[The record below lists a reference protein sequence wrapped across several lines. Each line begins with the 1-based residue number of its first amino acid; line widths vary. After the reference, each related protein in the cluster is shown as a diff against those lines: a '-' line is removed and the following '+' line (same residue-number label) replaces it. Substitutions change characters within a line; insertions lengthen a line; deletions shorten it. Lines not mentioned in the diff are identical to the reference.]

1 MLLAVHDSQM
11 RKVAFLDNAK
21 QDTLS
26 YSDDKWHRVLDT
38 ASSTFEFTV
47 PKKNLEADTVF
58 GKVYSHLNE
67 KAYVSFKYRG
77 RNFVFVVAKVEET
90 YQSIRCTCLNL
101 NLDMINS
108 EVGPYK
114 ASKAMSFVEYCNA
127 LGLTTYKGFSIGI
140 NEISDKRLTLEWEGT
155 DTKVKRLLSLA
166 NKFQAE
172 IEFDV
177 QFHDDSSI
185 KAFVINVFKEGDGE
199 TNHGVGRIRKDKIL
213 RRGKDIKIIE
223 RTIDKTGIYN
233 ALTLKGKEG
242 VRINDN
248 SWKVLN
254 DKGEVEFYQKGDT
267 LYAPLSLQM
276 YPSAFEDKETG
287 EQWSKKTLEVDSN
300 DPKKIRETGY
310 RELKKLAYPA
320 VTYAVK
326 GGTDLDLGD
335 TVRLQDNGFI
345 PALTLEARVI
355 EQIIS
360 FTKPS
365 QNESVFGNFKALES
379 RVSKDL
385 MARLEEMVEAAR
397 PYTIKLEI
405 DGGVIFKNHI
415 GQTRVEATLYKG
427 GKVVHDVNWSWSFGD
442 VTSNSQDFL
451 VEGSMVTDTKNLI
464 VTALSQGREVAK
476 EQLTFSNV
484 FDGAIGKPGLAGA
497 DGRTP
502 FIHTAWADSADGSQ
516 GFSTT
521 VSTGKAY
528 FGTCTTYSDTNPTGA
543 DPTDYRRYNWS
554 KTKGDAGRGIVR
566 TTHYFLAT
574 AQGSGVTASTS
585 GWTTTAQYT
594 SESKKYLW
602 NYTVTEYSDNT
613 SQTGVPIIIGTHGA
627 KGDKGDRGN
636 DGIAGR
642 DGVGIRSTV
651 VTYGISSSDTVQPS
665 SWSSN
670 VPTLVKGQYLWT
682 KTVWTYT
689 DNRTETGYQK
699 TYISRDGN
707 NGRDGIP
714 GKDGVG
720 IRSTVISYAVSTSG
734 TSAPTVGWGEQVPNV
749 PNGQYLWTRTIY
761 TYTDND
767 TETAYSVSRM
777 GNDGTGLL
785 ATWTFYKL
793 SNSTTAPQVVP
804 IGTST
809 NLSHLGPNNTWNSFT
824 ELSGRDTGWNV
835 IDFDKIAK
843 SDIIPD
849 KPFTWYLEASFDG
862 VSNFNGSTSFNIK
875 FENYYFNS
883 AGSRVYNPLGTR
895 DHTASNFSATNST
908 SVNNYFSQSITWTVP
923 RAVYDAIPE
932 GGFLNLR
939 IRIDRFTKLYY
950 HTKNSYVTYGTIPS
964 NAAQRGLG
972 NYSTYGWKPVPQT
985 VTPTLPYLWMYQIQF
1000 FDNGTEKAMTPV
1012 IIGSHG
1018 LQGLQGPK
1026 GDQGIPGAK
1035 GADGRTQYTH
1045 IAYADN
1051 DKGAGF
1057 SQTDQTKAYIG
1068 MYQDFTATDS
1078 TNPASYRWTK
1088 WKGDKGDT
1096 GAQGVPGPKGA
1107 DGRTVYI
1114 HFAYSDNADGTGLTT
1129 SDNGQRY
1136 IGHYSD
1142 YTQADSTDKTK
1153 YRWADRWA
1161 KIEVGG
1167 RNYAEDY
1174 DFNRGMWEY
1183 SQGDA
1188 SVKSIDFTNGIYTV
1202 TTSTN
1207 TWHQLQIHSES
1218 GGRLGGKLDSNAL
1231 LDLEVGETY
1240 TLSVEVK
1247 VNSGSPKFWL
1257 ELRDNGIANYN
1268 AVVTH
1273 LGGSSTAITATSEW
1287 VRYSVTGTI
1296 KPNSDFGNRR
1306 IILGYNEIGSI
1317 SFRKVEL
1324 TRGIAFT
1331 DSGRAPEDTD
1341 AQFEAVNQRMRE
1353 EAEQQAYELTKLQ
1366 EQAQSIRV
1374 ELEAKALAS
1383 EIKQWLAEYKEFAQ
1397 STDKTIEDFT
1407 RSFFKSQERIVEM
1420 EKTLGENSLML
1431 NFVNNYLRASE
1442 DGVTLGNKDNTEY
1455 IQITPQGIQLMSAG
1469 VAVATIANGLMKT
1482 AHGVLT
1488 DSLQVGK
1495 FRFEQS
1501 KRNPDVNVWRYV
1513 E

>member
-1 MLLAVHDSQM
+1 MLLTVHDSQM
-11 RKVAFLDNAK
+11 RKVAFLDNTK
-21 QDTLS
+21 QETLS

-58 GKVYSHLNE
+58 SKVYSHLNE
-67 KAYVSFKYRG
+67 KAYVSFKYCG

-114 ASKAMSFVEYCNA
+114 ASQAMSFVEYCNA

-140 NEISDKRLTLEWEGT
+140 NEVSDKRLTLDWEGT

-177 QFHDDSSI
+177 QFYDDSSI
-185 KAFVINVFKEGDGE
+185 KAFIINVFKEGDGE
-199 TNHGVGRIRKDKIL
+199 INHGVGRIRKDKIL
-213 RRGKDIKIIE
+213 RRGKDIAVIQ

-233 ALTLKGKEG
+233 ALVLKGKDG
-242 VRINDN
+242 LVINDN

-276 YPSAFEDKETG
+276 YPSAFSDKATG

-300 DPKKIRETGY
+300 DPKKIREIGY

-355 EQIIS
+355 EQTIS

-427 GKVVHDVNWSWSFGD
+427 GKVIHDVNWSWSFSD
-442 VTSNSQDFL
+442 TTSNSQDFL
-451 VEGSMVTDTKNLI
+451 VEGSMVTDTENLV
-464 VTALSQGREVAK
+464 VTALSQGREVAR

-484 FDGAIGKPGLAGA
+484 FDGAVGRPGQAGA

-502 FIHTAWADSADGSQ
+502 FIHTAWADSADGSR
-516 GFSTT
+516 GFNTT
-521 VSTGKAY
+521 VSSGKAY

-543 DPTDYRRYNWS
+543 DPTDYRLYKWS
-554 KTKGDAGRGIVR
+554 KTKGDDGRGIV
-566 TTHYFLAT
+566 TVTHYFLAT
-574 AQGSGVTASTS
+574 AQGSGVQVSTS

-594 SESKKYLW
+594 TAVNKYLW
-602 NYTVTEYSDNT
+602 NYTVTQYTDGT
-613 SQTGVPIIIGTHGA
+613 SQTSVAIIVGVHGE
-627 KGDKGDRGN
+627 KGDKGN
-636 DGIAGR
+636 DGNPGR

-651 VTYGISSSDTVQPS
+651 VTYGISSSDSVQPS
-665 SWSSN
+665 TWSSN

-689 DNRTETGYQK
+689 DNHTETGYQK

-707 NGRDGIP
+707 NGRDGVP

-720 IRSTVISYAVSTSG
+720 IRSTTISYGKSTSG
-734 TSAPTVGWGEQVPNV
+734 TIQPTSWTSQVPSV
-749 PNGQYLWTRTIY
+749 PNGQFLWTKTVWA
-761 TYTDND
+761 YTDN
-767 TETAYSVSRM
+767 TSETGYSVAKM
-777 GNDGTGLL
+777 GEIGPTGAKGDRG
-785 ATWTFYKL
+785 ATG
-793 SNSTTAPQVVP
+793 PQ
-804 IGTST
+804 G
-809 NLSHLGPNNTWNSFT
+809 LQGP
-824 ELSGRDTGWNV
+824 
-835 IDFDKIAK
+835 
-843 SDIIPD
+843 
-849 KPFTWYLEASFDG
+849 
-862 VSNFNGSTSFNIK
+862 
-875 FENYYFNS
+875 
-883 AGSRVYNPLGTR
+883 AGPQG
-895 DHTASNFSATNST
+895 
-908 SVNNYFSQSITWTVP
+908 P
-923 RAVYDAIPE
+923 RGI
-932 GGFLNLR
+932 
-939 IRIDRFTKLYY
+939 
-950 HTKNSYVTYGTIPS
+950 
-964 NAAQRGLG
+964 
-972 NYSTYGWKPVPQT
+972 
-985 VTPTLPYLWMYQIQF
+985 
-1000 FDNGTEKAMTPV
+1000 
-1012 IIGSHG
+1012 
-1018 LQGLQGPK
+1018 QGLQGPK
-1026 GDQGIPGAK
+1026 GDQGIAGPK

-1051 DKGAGF
+1051 ATGGGF
-1057 SQTDQTKAYIG
+1057 SQIDQTKAYIG
-1068 MYQDFTATDS
+1068 MYQDFNVTDS
-1078 TNPASYRWTK
+1078 TNPISYRWTK

-1096 GAQGVPGPKGA
+1096 GAQGIPGPKGA
-1107 DGRTVYI
+1107 DGRTPYI
-1114 HFAYSDNADGTGLTT
+1114 HWAYSDSADGTGLTT

-1167 RNYAEDY
+1167 RNYVLDSDILGLTSAMKEFRFSFESDL
-1174 DFNRGMWEY
+1174 NTLNTLRGK
-1183 SQGDA
+1183 
-1188 SVKSIDFTNGIYTV
+1188 SVIVSVYIDVNNFTSGRIGFEPAVIFRDGTRSYANLWYTKPNTV
-1202 TTSTN
+1202 FRGRIWTVWKIPDKEIVHIQQRGFYNQTSGG
-1207 TWHQLQIHSES
+1207 SAS
-1218 GGRLGGKLDSNAL
+1218 GGRPKL
-1231 LDLEVGETY
+1231 EFGT
-1240 TLSVEVK
+1240 
-1247 VNSGSPKFWL
+1247 SP
-1257 ELRDNGIANYN
+1257 
-1268 AVVTH
+1268 
-1273 LGGSSTAITATSEW
+1273 
-1287 VRYSVTGTI
+1287 
-1296 KPNSDFGNRR
+1296 
-1306 IILGYNEIGSI
+1306 
-1317 SFRKVEL
+1317 
-1324 TRGIAFT
+1324 T
-1331 DSGRAPEDTD
+1331 DWTPAPEDTD

-1353 EAEQQAYELTKLQ
+1353 EAERQAYELTKLQ
-1366 EQAQSIRV
+1366 EQAQSMRV

-1397 STDKTIEDFT
+1397 STDKTIDNFS
-1407 RSFFKSQERIVEM
+1407 RSFFQSQERIAEM
-1420 EKTLGENSLML
+1420 EKALGENALML

-1488 DSLQVGK
+1488 DSLQVG
-1495 FRFEQS
+1495 FYRFEQS
-1501 KRNPDVNVWRYV
+1501 KRNPAVNVWRYV

>member
-1 MLLAVHDSQM
+1 MLLTIHDSQM
-11 RKVAFLDNAK
+11 RKVAFLDNTK
-21 QDTLS
+21 QGTLN
-26 YSDDKWHRVLDT
+26 YTNDKWHRVLET

-47 PKKNLEADTVF
+47 PKKGLEADSAF
-58 GKVYSHLNE
+58 NKVYSHLNE

-77 RNFVFVVAKVEET
+77 RNFVFVVAKVEES
-90 YQSIRCTCLNL
+90 YLAIKCTCLNL

-114 ASKAMSFVEYCNA
+114 AKSAMSFPQYCKA
-127 LGLTTYKGFSIGI
+127 LGLTTYKGFGIGI
-140 NEISDKRLTLEWEGT
+140 NEISNKRLTLEWEGT

-199 TNHGVGRIRKDKIL
+199 NNHGVGRIRKDKIL
-213 RRGKDIKIIE
+213 RRGKDIQIIE

-233 ALTLKGKEG
+233 ALILKGKEG

-276 YPSAFEDKETG
+276 YPSAFEDENTG
-287 EQWSKKTLEVDSN
+287 EQWSKKIFEVDS
-300 DPKKIRETGY
+300 DDLKKIRETGY

-320 VTYAVK
+320 VTYTAK

-335 TVRLQDNGFI
+335 TIRLQDSGFI

-355 EQIIS
+355 EQTIS

-365 QNESVFGNFKALES
+365 QNESIYGNFKALEN

-442 VTSNSQDFL
+442 ATSNSQDFL

-516 GFSTT
+516 GFSIT

-543 DPTDYRRYNWS
+543 DPTDYRLYNWS
-554 KTKGDAGRGIVR
+554 KTKGDAGRGIVN

-574 AQGSGVTASTS
+574 AQGGGVTASTS

-613 SQTGVPIIIGTHGA
+613 SQTSIPIIIGVHGA
-627 KGDKGDRGN
+627 KGDKGN
-636 DGIAGR
+636 DGIPGR
-642 DGVGIRSTV
+642 DGVGIRLTT
-651 VTYGISSSDTVQPS
+651 VTYGISSSDTVQPT
-665 SWSSN
+665 SWSNN

-689 DNRTETGYQK
+689 DNHTETGYQK

-720 IRSTVISYAVSTSG
+720 IRSTTITYGKSTSG
-734 TSAPTVGWGEQVPNV
+734 TIQPTSWTSQVPSV
-749 PNGQYLWTRTIY
+749 PNGQFLWTKTVWA
-761 TYTDND
+761 YTDN
-767 TETAYSVSRM
+767 TSETGYSVAKM
-777 GNDGTGLL
+777 GETGPKGEQGIQGLSYHLFTTNYQYNQTSISQYSTPGYTGTWVVNEDTGLV
-785 ATWTFYKL
+785 K
-793 SNSTTAPQVVP
+793 
-804 IGTST
+804 IG
-809 NLSHLGPNNTWNSFT
+809 
-824 ELSGRDTGWNV
+824 DT
-835 IDFDKIAK
+835 
-843 SDIIPD
+843 
-849 KPFTWYLEASFDG
+849 
-862 VSNFNGSTSFNIK
+862 VSM
-875 FENYYFNS
+875 
-883 AGSRVYNPLGTR
+883 
-895 DHTASNFSATNST
+895 
-908 SVNNYFSQSITWTVP
+908 SV
-923 RAVYDAIPE
+923 
-932 GGFLNLR
+932 
-939 IRIDRFTKLYY
+939 Y
-950 HTKNSYVTYGTIPS
+950 HTKKL
-964 NAAQRGLG
+964 GLV
-972 NYSTYGWKPVPQT
+972 YILAT
-985 VTPTLPYLWMYQIQF
+985 V
-1000 FDNGTEKAMTPV
+1000 KAIASDRSLTTV
-1012 IIGSHG
+1012 SKG
-1018 LQGLQGPK
+1018 LIDK
-1026 GDQGIPGAK
+1026 GEQGIPGEK

-1051 DKGAGF
+1051 ATGGGF

-1068 MYQDFTATDS
+1068 MYQDFNATDS
-1078 TNPASYRWTK
+1078 TNPSSYRWSP
-1088 WKGDKGDT
+1088 WKGKDGKD
-1096 GAQGVPGPKGA
+1096 GVPGPKGA
-1107 DGRTVYI
+1107 DGRTPYI
-1114 HFAYSDNADGTGLTT
+1114 HWAYSDNSDGTGLTT

-1153 YRWADRWA
+1153 YSWADRWA

-1167 RNYAEDY
+1167 INLLTGTDEESVYISKDPAAMEFLRTPY
-1174 DFNRGMWEY
+1174 DLAKVFDKHGL
-1183 SQGDA
+1183 
-1188 SVKSIDFTNGIYTV
+1188 V
-1202 TTSTN
+1202 
-1207 TWHQLQIHSES
+1207 
-1218 GGRLGGKLDSNAL
+1218 
-1231 LDLEVGETY
+1231 TY
-1240 TLSVEVK
+1240 TLSFDLKADKDGAVHVYMQ
-1247 VNSGSPKFWL
+1247 NGSGSRYGGLHADIGVTTEWKRYHVTFTPTEGNMELSESFLAFYGVYGTGVVPHARKFKLEKGTVPTDWSLAIEDWQL
-1257 ELRDNGIANYN
+1257 ELNSKANQEEVN
-1268 AVVTH
+1268 A
-1273 LGGSSTAITATSEW
+1273 L
-1287 VRYSVTGTI
+1287 
-1296 KPNSDFGNRR
+1296 
-1306 IILGYNEIGSI
+1306 NE
-1317 SFRKVEL
+1317 
-1324 TRGIAFT
+1324 
-1331 DSGRAPEDTD
+1331 
-1341 AQFEAVNQRMRE
+1341 RMRE

-1374 ELEAKALAS
+1374 ELESKALAS
-1383 EIKQWLAEYKEFAQ
+1383 EIKQWLVEYKEFAQ

-1407 RSFFKSQERIVEM
+1407 RNFFKSQERIVEM
-1420 EKTLGENSLML
+1420 EKALGENALML

-1442 DGVTLGNKDNTEY
+1442 DGVILGNKDNTEY

-1469 VAVATIANGLMKT
+1469 VVVATIANGLMKT

-1488 DSLQVGK
+1488 DSLQVG
-1495 FRFEQS
+1495 FYRFEQS
-1501 KRNPDVNVWRYV
+1501 KRNPAVNVWRYV

>member
-1 MLLAVHDSQM
+1 MLLTVHDSQM
-11 RKVAFLDNAK
+11 RKVAFLDNTK
-21 QDTLS
+21 HETLS

-38 ASSTFEFTV
+38 ASSTFEFNV

-140 NEISDKRLTLEWEGT
+140 NEVSDKRLTLDWEGT

-177 QFHDDSSI
+177 QFYDDSSI
-185 KAFVINVFKEGDGE
+185 KAFIINVFKEGDGE
-199 TNHGVGRIRKDKIL
+199 TTHGVGRIRKDKIL
-213 RRGKDIKIIE
+213 RRGKDIAVIQ

-233 ALTLKGKEG
+233 ALVLKGKDG
-242 VRINDN
+242 VVINDN

-276 YPSAFEDKETG
+276 YPSAFSDKATG

-355 EQIIS
+355 EQTIS

-427 GKVVHDVNWSWSFGD
+427 GKVIHDVNWSWSLGN
-442 VTSNSQDFL
+442 VKTNSQDFL
-451 VEGSMVTDTKNLI
+451 VEGSMVTDTENLV
-464 VTALSQGREVAK
+464 VTALSQGREVAR

-484 FDGAIGKPGLAGA
+484 FDGAVGRPGQAGA

-502 FIHTAWADSADGSQ
+502 FIHTAWADSADGSR
-516 GFSTT
+516 GFNTT
-521 VSTGKAY
+521 VSSGKAY

-543 DPTDYRRYNWS
+543 DPTDYRLYKWS
-554 KTKGDAGRGIVR
+554 KTKGDDGRGIV
-566 TTHYFLAT
+566 TVTHYFLAT
-574 AQGSGVTASTS
+574 AQGSGVQVSTS

-602 NYTVTEYSDNT
+602 NYTVTQYSDNT
-613 SQTGVPIIIGTHGA
+613 SQTSVPIIIGTHGA
-627 KGDKGDRGN
+627 KGDKGN

-651 VTYGISSSDTVQPS
+651 VTYGLSSSDTVQPS
-665 SWSSN
+665 TWSSN

-707 NGRDGIP
+707 NGRDGVP

-749 PNGQYLWTRTIY
+749 PNGQYLWTRTVY

-767 TETAYSVSRM
+767 TETAYSVAKM
-777 GNDGTGLL
+777 GT
-785 ATWTFYKL
+785 
-793 SNSTTAPQVVP
+793 
-804 IGTST
+804 
-809 NLSHLGPNNTWNSFT
+809 
-824 ELSGRDTGWNV
+824 
-835 IDFDKIAK
+835 
-843 SDIIPD
+843 
-849 KPFTWYLEASFDG
+849 
-862 VSNFNGSTSFNIK
+862 
-875 FENYYFNS
+875 
-883 AGSRVYNPLGTR
+883 
-895 DHTASNFSATNST
+895 
-908 SVNNYFSQSITWTVP
+908 
-923 RAVYDAIPE
+923 
-932 GGFLNLR
+932 
-939 IRIDRFTKLYY
+939 
-950 HTKNSYVTYGTIPS
+950 
-964 NAAQRGLG
+964 
-972 NYSTYGWKPVPQT
+972 
-985 VTPTLPYLWMYQIQF
+985 
-1000 FDNGTEKAMTPV
+1000 
-1012 IIGSHG
+1012 
-1018 LQGLQGPK
+1018 
-1026 GDQGIPGAK
+1026 
-1035 GADGRTQYTH
+1035 DGRTTYPH
-1045 IAYADN
+1045 YA
-1051 DKGAGF
+1051 F
-1057 SQTDQTKAYIG
+1057 
-1068 MYQDFTATDS
+1068 
-1078 TNPASYRWTK
+1078 
-1088 WKGDKGDT
+1088 
-1096 GAQGVPGPKGA
+1096 
-1107 DGRTVYI
+1107 
-1114 HFAYSDNADGTGLTT
+1114 SDNADGTGLVFTDT
-1129 SDNGQRY
+1129 GQRY
-1136 IGHYSD
+1136 QGYYSD

-1161 KIEVGG
+1161 KIELGG
-1167 RNYAEDY
+1167 RNYILKSDVYATTGSKYFDVSQEFLDY
-1174 DFNRGMWEY
+1174 AYSGRYVTISLDIKGENLVPDSRGLSRIGCELRLNLSDGKVLY
-1183 SQGDA
+1183 LQCQKIVSGTQPRERISVTKQIPQGV
-1188 SVKSIDFTNGIYTV
+1188 SV
-1202 TTSTN
+1202 
-1207 TWHQLQIHSES
+1207 
-1218 GGRLGGKLDSNAL
+1218 
-1231 LDLEVGETY
+1231 VG
-1240 TLSVEVK
+1240 LNK
-1247 VNSGSPKFWL
+1247 VNMYIQVGGTALAGRPKF
-1257 ELRDNGIANYN
+1257 EL
-1268 AVVTH
+1268 
-1273 LGGSSTAITATSEW
+1273 SSS
-1287 VRYSVTGTI
+1287 
-1296 KPNSDFGNRR
+1296 PSDW
-1306 IILGYNEIGSI
+1306 SP
-1317 SFRKVEL
+1317 
-1324 TRGIAFT
+1324 
-1331 DSGRAPEDTD
+1331 APEDIN
-1341 AQFEAVNQRMRE
+1341 AQFESVDSRITE
-1353 EAEQQAYELTKLQ
+1353 EAQRQVYELTKLQ
-1366 EQAQSIRV
+1366 EQAQSMRV

-1383 EIKQWLAEYKEFAQ
+1383 EIKQWLAEYREFAQ
-1397 STDKTIEDFT
+1397 STDKTIDNFT
-1407 RSFFKSQERIVEM
+1407 RNFFQSQERIVEM
-1420 EKTLGENSLML
+1420 EKVLGENALML
-1431 NFVNNYLRASE
+1431 NFVNNYLRASD

-1488 DSLQVGK
+1488 DSLQVG
-1495 FRFEQS
+1495 FYRFEQS
-1501 KRNPDVNVWRYV
+1501 ERNPAVNVWRYV

>member
-1 MLLAVHDSQM
+1 MLLTIHDSQM
-11 RKVAFLDNAK
+11 RKVAFLDNTK
-21 QDTLS
+21 QGTLN
-26 YSDDKWHRVLDT
+26 YTNDKWYRVLET

-47 PKKNLEADTVF
+47 PKKDLEADSAF
-58 GKVYSHLNE
+58 NKVYSHLNE

-77 RNFVFVVAKVEET
+77 RNFVFVVAKVEES
-90 YQSIRCTCLNL
+90 YLAIKCTCLNL

-140 NEISDKRLTLEWEGT
+140 NEVSDKRLTLDWEGT

-213 RRGKDIKIIE
+213 RRGKDIQIIE

-233 ALTLKGKEG
+233 ALILKGKEG

-276 YPSAFEDKETG
+276 YPSAFEDENTG
-287 EQWSKKTLEVDSN
+287 EQWSKKTFEVDS
-300 DPKKIRETGY
+300 DDLKKIRETGY

-320 VTYAVK
+320 VTYTAK

-335 TVRLQDNGFI
+335 TIRLQDSGFI

-355 EQIIS
+355 EQTIS

-365 QNESVFGNFKALES
+365 QNESIYGNFKALEN

-427 GKVVHDVNWSWSFGD
+427 GKVIHDVNWSWSFGD
-442 VTSNSQDFL
+442 VTSNSQDFS

-502 FIHTAWADSADGSQ
+502 FVHTAWADSADGSQ

-528 FGTCTTYSDTNPTGA
+528 LGTCTTYSDTNPTGA

-613 SQTGVPIIIGTHGA
+613 SQTSIPIIIGVHGA
-627 KGDKGDRGN
+627 KGEKGN

-642 DGVGIRSTV
+642 DGVGIRLTT
-651 VTYGISSSDTVQPS
+651 VTYGISSSDTVQPT
-665 SWSSN
+665 SWSNN

-689 DNRTETGYQK
+689 DNHTETGYQK

-720 IRSTVISYAVSTSG
+720 IRSTAISYAVSTSG

-767 TETAYSVSRM
+767 TETAYSVSKM
-777 GNDGTGLL
+777 GETGAKGDKGDTGPRGPQGERGIAGATGATGSPGPKGADGRSSYIHIKYAPVINPTDSQITDTPNAYIGVYTDYNQADSTRASAYTWSKWQGKDGANGVAGAKGADGRTTYVHFAYANMTQVATENRSFTLSARSTVRFGKDDNWLYKTFDAGTYTANL
-785 ATWTFYKL
+785 ATFGSDPYPGITK
-793 SNSTTAPQVVP
+793 VVEV
-804 IGTST
+804 ISDFSVEQSANKTYVGVYTDYNESDST
-809 NLSHLGPNNTWNSFT
+809 NPASYRWTLIKG
-824 ELSGRDTGWNV
+824 EKG
-835 IDFDKIAK
+835 DK
-843 SDIIPD
+843 
-849 KPFTWYLEASFDG
+849 G
-862 VSNFNGSTSFNIK
+862 
-875 FENYYFNS
+875 
-883 AGSRVYNPLGTR
+883 
-895 DHTASNFSATNST
+895 
-908 SVNNYFSQSITWTVP
+908 
-923 RAVYDAIPE
+923 
-932 GGFLNLR
+932 
-939 IRIDRFTKLYY
+939 DR
-950 HTKNSYVTYGTIPS
+950 GE
-964 NAAQRGLG
+964 R
-972 NYSTYGWKPVPQT
+972 
-985 VTPTLPYLWMYQIQF
+985 
-1000 FDNGTEKAMTPV
+1000 
-1012 IIGSHG
+1012 G

-1026 GDQGIPGAK
+1026 GDQGVPGIK

-1045 IAYADN
+1045 IAYADTVS
-1051 DKGAGF
+1051 GSGF
-1057 SQTDQTKAYIG
+1057 SQTDQSKAYIG

-1078 TNPASYRWTK
+1078 TNPAAYKWSK

-1096 GAQGVPGPKGA
+1096 GAQGVPGPKGS
-1107 DGRTVYI
+1107 DGRTPYV

-1161 KIEVGG
+1161 KITE
-1167 RNYAEDY
+1167 
-1174 DFNRGMWEY
+1174 
-1183 SQGDA
+1183 
-1188 SVKSIDFTNGIYTV
+1188 
-1202 TTSTN
+1202 TTGN
-1207 TWHQLQIHSES
+1207 LLL
-1218 GGRLGGKLDSNAL
+1218 RSN
-1231 LDLEVGETY
+1231 E
-1240 TLSVEVK
+1240 
-1247 VNSGSPKFWL
+1247 PW
-1257 ELRDNGIANYN
+1257 
-1268 AVVTH
+1268 
-1273 LGGSSTAITATSEW
+1273 SSTAYLAKEYEIAEPLEEGKTYTFVIHWWRGSGVSSNYVPMIYYNGGSLMLAAPIGTTFWQNVPTQIKYDSEIDSWVATFTVKKRSQMGEVQLQNFDTRPPKLRVYRFGSE
-1287 VRYSVTGTI
+1287 T
-1296 KPNSDFGNRR
+1296 PNQNASANSSAQSNASFATLVKGN
-1306 IILGYNEIGSI
+1306 IPMSKWQPHWSETKKQIDDKANQDEVDALNE
-1317 SFRKVEL
+1317 
-1324 TRGIAFT
+1324 
-1331 DSGRAPEDTD
+1331 
-1341 AQFEAVNQRMRE
+1341 RMRE
-1353 EAEQQAYELTKLQ
+1353 EAERQAYELTKLQ

-1420 EKTLGENSLML
+1420 EKALGENALML

-1469 VAVATIANGLMKT
+1469 VAVATVANGLMKT

-1501 KRNPDVNVWRYV
+1501 KRNPDINVWRYV

>member
-1 MLLAVHDSQM
+1 MLLTVHDSQM
-11 RKVAFLDNAK
+11 RKVAFLDNTK
-21 QDTLS
+21 HETLS

-90 YQSIRCTCLNL
+90 YQSVRCTCLNL

-114 ASKAMSFVEYCNA
+114 ASKALSFVEYCNA

-140 NEISDKRLTLEWEGT
+140 NEVSDKRLTLDWEGT

-177 QFHDDSSI
+177 QFYDDSSI
-185 KAFVINVFKEGDGE
+185 KAFIINVFKEGDGE

-213 RRGKDIKIIE
+213 RRGKDIAVIQ
-223 RTIDKTGIYN
+223 RTTDKTGIYN
-233 ALTLKGKEG
+233 ALVLKGKDG
-242 VRINDN
+242 VVINDN

-254 DKGEVEFYQKGDT
+254 DKGEVEFYQKGNT

-276 YPSAFEDKETG
+276 YPSAFSDKETG

-355 EQIIS
+355 EQTIS

-451 VEGSMVTDTKNLI
+451 VEGSMVTDTENLV
-464 VTALSQGREVAK
+464 VTALSQGREVAR

-528 FGTCTTYSDTNPTGA
+528 FGTCKTYSDTNPTGA

-554 KTKGDAGRGIVR
+554 KTKGEDGRGIVR

-574 AQGSGVTASTS
+574 AQGSGVTVSTS
-585 GWTTTAQYT
+585 GWTTAAQYT

-613 SQTGVPIIIGTHGA
+613 SQTSIPIIIGVHGA
-627 KGDKGDRGN
+627 KGDKGDKGN

-651 VTYGISSSDTVQPS
+651 VTYGISSSDTVQPT
-665 SWSSN
+665 SWSNN

-689 DNRTETGYQK
+689 DNHTETGYQK

-720 IRSTVISYAVSTSG
+720 IRSTAISYAVSTSG
-734 TSAPTVGWGEQVPNV
+734 TSAPTVGWGEQVPSV
-749 PNGQYLWTRTIY
+749 PSGQYLWTRTVY

-767 TETAYSVSRM
+767 TETAYSVSKM
-777 GNDGTGLL
+777 GEKGDKG
-785 ATWTFYKL
+785 
-793 SNSTTAPQVVP
+793 
-804 IGTST
+804 
-809 NLSHLGPNNTWNSFT
+809 
-824 ELSGRDTGWNV
+824 DTGPRGPQGERGIAGATGATGSPGPKGADGRSSYIHIKYAPV
-835 IDFDKIAK
+835 INPTDSQITDTPNAYIGVYTDYNQADSTRASSYTWSKWQGKDGANGVAGAK
-843 SDIIPD
+843 GADGRTTYVHFAYANSANGQTN
-849 KPFTWYLEASFDG
+849 FSTSYFDG
-862 VSNFNGSTSFNIK
+862 ALYMGTLTDYTQADSA
-875 FENYYFNS
+875 NYTAYTW
-883 AGSRVYNPLGTR
+883 SRLKGEKGDKGDR
-895 DHTASNFSATNST
+895 GAT
-908 SVNNYFSQSITWTVP
+908 
-923 RAVYDAIPE
+923 
-932 GGFLNLR
+932 G
-939 IRIDRFTKLYY
+939 
-950 HTKNSYVTYGTIPS
+950 
-964 NAAQRGLG
+964 
-972 NYSTYGWKPVPQT
+972 PQG
-985 VTPTLPYLWMYQIQF
+985 PQ
-1000 FDNGTEKAMTPV
+1000 
-1012 IIGSHG
+1012 G
-1018 LQGLQGPK
+1018 LQGLQGPR
-1026 GDQGIPGAK
+1026 GDQGIAGPK

-1057 SQTDQTKAYIG
+1057 SQTDRTKSYIG
-1068 MYQDFTATDS
+1068 MYQDFNASDS
-1078 TNPASYRWTK
+1078 TNPSSYRWSK

-1107 DGRTVYI
+1107 DGRTAYI

-1142 YTQADSTDKTK
+1142 YTQTDSTDKTK
-1153 YRWADRWA
+1153 YRWTDRWA
-1161 KIEVGG
+1161 RLKLEDNLLLNSSFNQNLNQWQGTGVAIVDGKARITGEFNTTKSIYQSIKSQTANDDVSQVYIASISVKVTNYVAG
-1167 RNYAEDY
+1167 RNPFFALYIDGRKNDSRNTQFGGTYLTANRLDAVN
-1174 DFNRGMWEY
+1174 NRGIVQFATTFRINVPRNQIKLLDFRIY
-1183 SQGDA
+1183 A
-1188 SVKSIDFTNGIYTV
+1188 RDFTGEVEFEKVSLRRGNIDLGWQA
-1202 TTSTN
+1202 SPEDLQN
-1207 TWHQLQIHSES
+1207 QLNSKANQEEV
-1218 GGRLGGKLDSNAL
+1218 NAL
-1231 LDLEVGETY
+1231 
-1240 TLSVEVK
+1240 
-1247 VNSGSPKFWL
+1247 
-1257 ELRDNGIANYN
+1257 
-1268 AVVTH
+1268 
-1273 LGGSSTAITATSEW
+1273 
-1287 VRYSVTGTI
+1287 
-1296 KPNSDFGNRR
+1296 
-1306 IILGYNEIGSI
+1306 NE
-1317 SFRKVEL
+1317 
-1324 TRGIAFT
+1324 
-1331 DSGRAPEDTD
+1331 
-1341 AQFEAVNQRMRE
+1341 RMRE

-1420 EKTLGENSLML
+1420 EKALGENALML

-1501 KRNPDVNVWRYV
+1501 KRNPDINVWRYV

>member
-1 MLLAVHDSQM
+1 MLLTVHDSQM
-11 RKVAFLDNAK
+11 RKVAFLDNTK
-21 QDTLS
+21 QETLS

-58 GKVYSHLNE
+58 SKVYSHLNE
-67 KAYVSFKYRG
+67 KAYVSFKYCG

-114 ASKAMSFVEYCNA
+114 ASQAMSFVEYCNA

-140 NEISDKRLTLEWEGT
+140 NEVSDKRLTLDWEGT

-177 QFHDDSSI
+177 QFYDDSSI
-185 KAFVINVFKEGDGE
+185 KAFIINVFKEGDGE
-199 TNHGVGRIRKDKIL
+199 INHGVGRIRKDKIL
-213 RRGKDIKIIE
+213 RRGKDIAVIQ

-233 ALTLKGKEG
+233 ALVLKGKDG
-242 VRINDN
+242 LVINDN

-276 YPSAFEDKETG
+276 YPSAFSDKATG

-300 DPKKIRETGY
+300 DPKKIREIGY

-355 EQIIS
+355 EQTIS

-427 GKVVHDVNWSWSFGD
+427 GKVVHDVNWSWAFGNA
-442 VTSNSQDFL
+442 TSNSQDFL

-464 VTALSQGREVAK
+464 VTALSQGREVAR

-484 FDGAIGKPGLAGA
+484 FDGAIGKPGPAGA

-516 GFSTT
+516 GFNTT

-554 KTKGDAGRGIVR
+554 KTKGDAGRGIVN

-613 SQTGVPIIIGTHGA
+613 SQTSIPIIIGVHGA
-627 KGDKGDRGN
+627 KGDKGD
-636 DGIAGR
+636 DGIPGR
-642 DGVGIRSTV
+642 DGVGIRLTT
-651 VTYGISSSDTVQPS
+651 VTYGISSSDTVQPT
-665 SWSSN
+665 SWSNN

-689 DNRTETGYQK
+689 DNHTETGYQK

-720 IRSTVISYAVSTSG
+720 IRSTAISYAVSTSG
-734 TSAPTVGWGEQVPNV
+734 TSAPTTGWGEQVPNV
-749 PNGQYLWTRTIY
+749 PSGQFLWTRTVY

-767 TETAYSVSRM
+767 TETAYSVSKM
-777 GNDGTGLL
+777 G
-785 ATWTFYKL
+785 
-793 SNSTTAPQVVP
+793 
-804 IGTST
+804 
-809 NLSHLGPNNTWNSFT
+809 
-824 ELSGRDTGWNV
+824 E
-835 IDFDKIAK
+835 
-843 SDIIPD
+843 
-849 KPFTWYLEASFDG
+849 
-862 VSNFNGSTSFNIK
+862 
-875 FENYYFNS
+875 
-883 AGSRVYNPLGTR
+883 
-895 DHTASNFSATNST
+895 
-908 SVNNYFSQSITWTVP
+908 
-923 RAVYDAIPE
+923 
-932 GGFLNLR
+932 
-939 IRIDRFTKLYY
+939 
-950 HTKNSYVTYGTIPS
+950 
-964 NAAQRGLG
+964 
-972 NYSTYGWKPVPQT
+972 
-985 VTPTLPYLWMYQIQF
+985 
-1000 FDNGTEKAMTPV
+1000 
-1012 IIGSHG
+1012 
-1018 LQGLQGPK
+1018 
-1026 GDQGIPGAK
+1026 K
-1035 GADGRTQYTH
+1035 GADG
-1045 IAYADN
+1045 
-1051 DKGAGF
+1051 K
-1057 SQTDQTKAYIG
+1057 S
-1068 MYQDFTATDS
+1068 
-1078 TNPASYRWTK
+1078 P
-1088 WKGDKGDT
+1088 
-1096 GAQGVPGPKGA
+1096 
-1107 DGRTVYI
+1107 YI
-1114 HFAYSDNADGTGLTT
+1114 HWAYSDNADGTGLTT

-1161 KIEVGG
+1161 RLKLEDNLLLNSSFNENLNQWQGTGATIVDGKARITGELNKTKYIYQSIKSQIANDGVNQVYIASISVKVTNYVAGSINSYLALYIDGRKNDSRNTQFGG
-1167 RNYAEDY
+1167 TYLTANRLDAVN
-1174 DFNRGMWEY
+1174 NRGIVQFATTFRINVPRNQIKLLDFRIY
-1183 SQGDA
+1183 A
-1188 SVKSIDFTNGIYTV
+1188 RDFTGEVEFEKVSLRRGDIDLGWQASPEDLQN
-1202 TTSTN
+1202 
-1207 TWHQLQIHSES
+1207 QLNSKANQEEV
-1218 GGRLGGKLDSNAL
+1218 NAL
-1231 LDLEVGETY
+1231 
-1240 TLSVEVK
+1240 
-1247 VNSGSPKFWL
+1247 
-1257 ELRDNGIANYN
+1257 
-1268 AVVTH
+1268 
-1273 LGGSSTAITATSEW
+1273 
-1287 VRYSVTGTI
+1287 
-1296 KPNSDFGNRR
+1296 
-1306 IILGYNEIGSI
+1306 NE
-1317 SFRKVEL
+1317 
-1324 TRGIAFT
+1324 
-1331 DSGRAPEDTD
+1331 
-1341 AQFEAVNQRMRE
+1341 RMRE

-1407 RSFFKSQERIVEM
+1407 RNFFKSQERIVEM
-1420 EKTLGENSLML
+1420 EKTLGENALML

-1488 DSLQVGK
+1488 DSLQVG
-1495 FRFEQS
+1495 FYRFEQS
-1501 KRNPDVNVWRYV
+1501 KRNPAVNVWRYV

>member
-1 MLLAVHDSQM
+1 MLLTVHDSQM
-11 RKVAFLDNAK
+11 RKVAFLDNTK
-21 QDTLS
+21 HETLS
-26 YSDDKWHRVLDT
+26 YSNDKWHRVLDT

-67 KAYVSFKYRG
+67 KAYVSFKYRN
-77 RNFVFVVAKVEET
+77 RTFVFVVAKVEET
-90 YQSIRCTCLNL
+90 YKSIQCTCLNL

-114 ASKAMSFVEYCNA
+114 ANRAMSFVEYCEA
-127 LGLTTYKGFSIGI
+127 MGLTAYKGFSVGI
-140 NEISDKRLTLEWEGT
+140 NEVSDKRLTLDWEGT

-199 TNHGVGRIRKDKIL
+199 NNHGVGRIRKDKIL
-213 RRGKDIKIIE
+213 RRGKDIQIIE

-242 VRINDN
+242 VRINDD

-254 DKGEVEFYQKGDT
+254 DKGEVEFYQKGNT

-276 YPSAFEDKETG
+276 YPSAFSDKATG

-335 TVRLQDNGFI
+335 TIRLQDSGFI

-355 EQIIS
+355 EQTIS

-385 MARLEEMVEAAR
+385 MTRLEEMVEAAR
-397 PYTIKLEI
+397 PYTIELEI
-405 DGGVIFKNHI
+405 EGGVIFKNHI

-442 VTSNSQDFL
+442 ATSNSQDYL

-464 VTALSQGREVAK
+464 VTALSQGREVAR

-502 FIHTAWADSADGSQ
+502 FIHTAWADSVDGSQ

-528 FGTCTTYSDTNPTGA
+528 FGTCKTYSDTNPTGA

-554 KTKGDAGRGIVR
+554 KTKGEDGRGIVR

-574 AQGSGVTASTS
+574 ALGSGVTASTS

-613 SQTGVPIIIGTHGA
+613 SQTSIPIIIGVHGA
-627 KGDKGDRGN
+627 KGDKGERGN

-642 DGVGIRSTV
+642 DGVGIRLTT
-651 VTYGISSSDTVQPS
+651 VTYGISSSDTVQPT

-689 DNRTETGYQK
+689 DNHTETGYQK

-720 IRSTVISYAVSTSG
+720 IRSTAISYAVSTSG
-734 TSAPTVGWGEQVPNV
+734 TSAPTVGWGEQVPSV
-749 PNGQYLWTRTIY
+749 PSGQYLWTRTVY

-767 TETAYSVSRM
+767 TETAYSVSKM
-777 GNDGTGLL
+777 GEKGDKGDTGPRGPQGERGIAGATGATGSPGPKGADGRSSYIHIKYAPVSNPTDSQITDTPNAYIGVYTDYNQTDSTRASSYTWSKWQGRDGANGVAGAKGADGRTTYVHFAYANMTQL
-785 ATWTFYKL
+785 ATENSSFTLSARSTVRYGKDDNWIYKTFEPGTY
-793 SNSTTAPQVVP
+793 TANGITFGGDPYPRAPKVTEIIRDFSVERSANKTYV
-804 IGTST
+804 GVYTDYNESDST
-809 NLSHLGPNNTWNSFT
+809 NPASYRWTLIKG
-824 ELSGRDTGWNV
+824 EKG
-835 IDFDKIAK
+835 DK
-843 SDIIPD
+843 
-849 KPFTWYLEASFDG
+849 G
-862 VSNFNGSTSFNIK
+862 
-875 FENYYFNS
+875 
-883 AGSRVYNPLGTR
+883 
-895 DHTASNFSATNST
+895 
-908 SVNNYFSQSITWTVP
+908 
-923 RAVYDAIPE
+923 
-932 GGFLNLR
+932 
-939 IRIDRFTKLYY
+939 DR
-950 HTKNSYVTYGTIPS
+950 GE
-964 NAAQRGLG
+964 R
-972 NYSTYGWKPVPQT
+972 
-985 VTPTLPYLWMYQIQF
+985 
-1000 FDNGTEKAMTPV
+1000 
-1012 IIGSHG
+1012 G

-1026 GDQGIPGAK
+1026 GDQGIPGIK

-1078 TNPASYRWTK
+1078 TNPSSYRWSK

-1107 DGRTVYI
+1107 DGRTPYV

-1167 RNYAEDY
+1167 GNLLLNTATLPL
-1174 DFNRGMWEY
+1174 
-1183 SQGDA
+1183 GDKHNGTWVSA
-1188 SVKSIDFTNGIYTV
+1188 AGGNGTATVIDITQSPSSLIEKAVRVINNTNGGNKILAQGVNLT
-1202 TTSTN
+1202 
-1207 TWHQLQIHSES
+1207 
-1218 GGRLGGKLDSNAL
+1218 
-1231 LDLEVGETY
+1231 VGETY
-1240 TLSVEVK
+1240 TISCWARLSSVSAQTS
-1247 VNSGSPKFWL
+1247 VNLLMRSWTTN
-1257 ELRDNGIANYN
+1257 DANKI
-1268 AVVTH
+1268 
-1273 LGGSSTAITATSEW
+1273 LFKAISHADW
-1287 VRYSVTGTI
+1287 KRYSVIFTADAVNNSIEFGQSGGGVIEVCGFKLERGT
-1296 KPNSDFGNRR
+1296 
-1306 IILGYNEIGSI
+1306 
-1317 SFRKVEL
+1317 V
-1324 TRGIAFT
+1324 AT
-1331 DSGRAPEDTD
+1331 DWAPAPEDIQ
-1341 AQFEAVNQRMRE
+1341 ASINSKANQEEVEALNERMRE

-1374 ELEAKALAS
+1374 ELESKALAS

-1407 RSFFKSQERIVEM
+1407 RNFFKSQERIVEM
-1420 EKTLGENSLML
+1420 EKALGENALML

-1501 KRNPDVNVWRYV
+1501 KRNPDINVWRYV

>member
-1 MLLAVHDSQM
+1 MLLTVHDSQM
-11 RKVAFLDNAK
+11 RKVAFLDNTK
-21 QDTLS
+21 QETLS

-127 LGLTTYKGFSIGI
+127 LGLTTYKGFGIGI
-140 NEISDKRLTLEWEGT
+140 NEVSDKRLTLDWEGT

-177 QFHDDSSI
+177 QVYDDSSI
-185 KAFVINVFKEGDGE
+185 KAFIINVFKEGDGE

-213 RRGKDIKIIE
+213 RRGKDIQVIQ

-233 ALTLKGKEG
+233 ALVLKGKDG
-242 VRINDN
+242 VVIDDN

-254 DKGEVEFYQKGDT
+254 DKGEVEFYQKGNT

-276 YPSAFEDKETG
+276 YPSAFSDKETG

-355 EQIIS
+355 EQAIS

-427 GKVVHDVNWSWSFGD
+427 GKVIHDVNWSWSFGAT
-442 VTSNSQDFL
+442 TSNSQDFL
-451 VEGSMVTDTKNLI
+451 VEGSMVTDTENLV
-464 VTALSQGREVAK
+464 VTALSQGREVAR

-484 FDGAIGKPGLAGA
+484 FDGAVGRPGQAGA

-502 FIHTAWADSADGSQ
+502 FIHTAWADSADGSR
-516 GFSTT
+516 GFNTT
-521 VSTGKAY
+521 VSSGKAY

-543 DPTDYRRYNWS
+543 DPTDYRLYKWS
-554 KTKGDAGRGIVR
+554 KTKGDDGRGIV
-566 TTHYFLAT
+566 TVTHYFLAT
-574 AQGSGVTASTS
+574 AQGSGVQVSTS

-602 NYTVTEYSDNT
+602 NYTVTQYSDNT
-613 SQTGVPIIIGTHGA
+613 SQTSVPIIIGTYGA
-627 KGDKGDRGN
+627 KGDKGN
-636 DGIAGR
+636 DGVAGR
-642 DGVGIRSTV
+642 DGVGIRSTTI
-651 VTYGISSSDTVQPS
+651 TYGISQSDTVQPS
-665 SWSSN
+665 TWSSN
-670 VPTLVKGQYLWT
+670 IPTLVKGQYLWT

-734 TSAPTVGWGEQVPNV
+734 TSAPTVGWSEQVPSV
-749 PNGQYLWTRTIY
+749 PNGQYLWTRMVY

-767 TETAYSVSRM
+767 TETAYSVSKM
-777 GNDGTGLL
+777 GTDG
-785 ATWTFYKL
+785 K
-793 SNSTTAPQVVP
+793 TTYP
-804 IGTST
+804 
-809 NLSHLGPNNTWNSFT
+809 H
-824 ELSGRDTGWNV
+824 
-835 IDFDKIAK
+835 
-843 SDIIPD
+843 
-849 KPFTWYLEASFDG
+849 Y
-862 VSNFNGSTSFNIK
+862 
-875 FENYYFNS
+875 
-883 AGSRVYNPLGTR
+883 
-895 DHTASNFSATNST
+895 
-908 SVNNYFSQSITWTVP
+908 
-923 RAVYDAIPE
+923 
-932 GGFLNLR
+932 
-939 IRIDRFTKLYY
+939 
-950 HTKNSYVTYGTIPS
+950 
-964 NAAQRGLG
+964 
-972 NYSTYGWKPVPQT
+972 
-985 VTPTLPYLWMYQIQF
+985 
-1000 FDNGTEKAMTPV
+1000 
-1012 IIGSHG
+1012 
-1018 LQGLQGPK
+1018 
-1026 GDQGIPGAK
+1026 
-1035 GADGRTQYTH
+1035 
-1045 IAYADN
+1045 
-1051 DKGAGF
+1051 
-1057 SQTDQTKAYIG
+1057 
-1068 MYQDFTATDS
+1068 
-1078 TNPASYRWTK
+1078 
-1088 WKGDKGDT
+1088 
-1096 GAQGVPGPKGA
+1096 
-1107 DGRTVYI
+1107 
-1114 HFAYSDNADGTGLTT
+1114 AYSDSADGSGLVFTDT
-1129 SDNGQRY
+1129 GQRY
-1136 IGHYSD
+1136 QGYYSD
-1142 YTQADSTDKTK
+1142 HTQTDSTDKTR

-1167 RNYAEDY
+1167 RNYIRDFGFANLSAFFTNSTSWKIERFPDSTARSGYHIKATCTTSGSGGIGAALFDLRGAEWQGKMMTFAVDVKCSKSVRLKY
-1174 DFNRGMWEY
+1174 GCEAFENASTQLIDVSTEWERYSSSRKVQFNR
-1183 SQGDA
+1183 
-1188 SVKSIDFTNGIYTV
+1188 
-1202 TTSTN
+1202 
-1207 TWHQLQIHSES
+1207 WHSFIFYIHVD
-1218 GGRLGGKLDSNAL
+1218 RW
-1231 LDLEVGETY
+1231 EVGDVLY
-1240 TLSVEVK
+1240 IRD
-1247 VNSGSPKFWL
+1247 PQL
-1257 ELRDNGIANYN
+1257 EDGN
-1268 AVVTH
+1268 V
-1273 LGGSSTAITATSEW
+1273 ATTP
-1287 VRYSVTGTI
+1287 R
-1296 KPNSDFGNRR
+1296 P
-1306 IILGYNEIGSI
+1306 
-1317 SFRKVEL
+1317 
-1324 TRGIAFT
+1324 
-1331 DSGRAPEDTD
+1331 APEDTD

-1353 EAEQQAYELTKLQ
+1353 EAERQAYESIKLQ
-1366 EQAQSIRV
+1366 EQAQAMRV
-1374 ELEAKALAS
+1374 EIEAKALAS
-1383 EIKQWLAEYKEFAQ
+1383 EVKQWLAEYKEFAQ
-1397 STDKTIEDFT
+1397 NSDRVTDDLT

-1420 EKTLGENSLML
+1420 EHHLKENALLLS
-1431 NFVNNYLRASE
+1431 FVNTYLRTSD
-1442 DGVTLGNKDNTEY
+1442 DGVTLGNKDNSEY

-1469 VAVATIANGLMKT
+1469 IAVATIANGLMKT

-1488 DSLQVGK
+1488 DSLQVGHY
-1495 FRFEQS
+1495 RFEQS
-1501 KRNPDVNVWRYV
+1501 KRDATINVWRYV
-1513 E
+1513 D

>member
-1 MLLAVHDSQM
+1 MLLTIHDSQM
-11 RKVAFLDNAK
+11 RKVAFLDNTK
-21 QDTLS
+21 QGTLN
-26 YSDDKWHRVLDT
+26 YTNDKWHRVLET

-47 PKKNLEADTVF
+47 PKKDLEADSAF
-58 GKVYSHLNE
+58 NKVYSHLNE

-77 RNFVFVVAKVEET
+77 RNFVFVVAKVEES
-90 YQSIRCTCLNL
+90 YLAIKCTCLNL

-114 ASKAMSFVEYCNA
+114 AKSAMSFAQYCKA

-140 NEISDKRLTLEWEGT
+140 NEISNKRLTLEWEGT

-199 TNHGVGRIRKDKIL
+199 NNHGVGRIRKDKIL

-233 ALTLKGKEG
+233 ALILKGKEE

-276 YPSAFEDKETG
+276 YPSAFEDENTG
-287 EQWSKKTLEVDSN
+287 EQWSKKIFEVDS
-300 DPKKIRETGY
+300 DDLKKIRETGY

-320 VTYAVK
+320 VTYTAK

-335 TVRLQDNGFI
+335 TIRLQDSGFI

-355 EQIIS
+355 EQTIS

-365 QNESVFGNFKALES
+365 QNESIYGNFKALEN

-405 DGGVIFKNHI
+405 EGGVIFKNHI

-427 GKVVHDVNWSWSFGD
+427 GKVVHDVNWSWSFGNA
-442 VTSNSQDFL
+442 TSNSQDYL

-464 VTALSQGREVAK
+464 VTALSQGREVAR

-516 GFSTT
+516 GFNTT

-554 KTKGDAGRGIVR
+554 KIKGDAGRGIVN

-613 SQTGVPIIIGTHGA
+613 SQTSIPIIIGVHGA
-627 KGDKGDRGN
+627 KGDKGD
-636 DGIAGR
+636 DGIPGR
-642 DGVGIRSTV
+642 DGVGIRLTT
-651 VTYGISSSDTVQPS
+651 VTYGISSSDTVQPT
-665 SWSSN
+665 SWSNN

-689 DNRTETGYQK
+689 DNHTETGYQK

-720 IRSTVISYAVSTSG
+720 IRSTAINYAVSTSG
-734 TSAPTVGWGEQVPNV
+734 TSAPTVGWGEQVPDV
-749 PNGQYLWTRTIY
+749 PSGQYLWTRTIY

-767 TETAYSVSRM
+767 TETAYSVSKM
-777 GNDGTGLL
+777 G
-785 ATWTFYKL
+785 
-793 SNSTTAPQVVP
+793 
-804 IGTST
+804 
-809 NLSHLGPNNTWNSFT
+809 
-824 ELSGRDTGWNV
+824 E
-835 IDFDKIAK
+835 
-843 SDIIPD
+843 
-849 KPFTWYLEASFDG
+849 
-862 VSNFNGSTSFNIK
+862 
-875 FENYYFNS
+875 
-883 AGSRVYNPLGTR
+883 
-895 DHTASNFSATNST
+895 
-908 SVNNYFSQSITWTVP
+908 
-923 RAVYDAIPE
+923 
-932 GGFLNLR
+932 
-939 IRIDRFTKLYY
+939 
-950 HTKNSYVTYGTIPS
+950 
-964 NAAQRGLG
+964 
-972 NYSTYGWKPVPQT
+972 
-985 VTPTLPYLWMYQIQF
+985 
-1000 FDNGTEKAMTPV
+1000 
-1012 IIGSHG
+1012 
-1018 LQGLQGPK
+1018 
-1026 GDQGIPGAK
+1026 K
-1035 GADGRTQYTH
+1035 GADGR
-1045 IAYADN
+1045 
-1051 DKGAGF
+1051 
-1057 SQTDQTKAYIG
+1057 S
-1068 MYQDFTATDS
+1068 
-1078 TNPASYRWTK
+1078 P
-1088 WKGDKGDT
+1088 
-1096 GAQGVPGPKGA
+1096 
-1107 DGRTVYI
+1107 YI
-1114 HFAYSDNADGTGLTT
+1114 HWAYSDNADGTGLTA

-1161 KIEVGG
+1161 NIKTGASNLLDGTRDLTGNVYPSQNTQDLYNGFRITKSKPSSG
-1167 RNYAEDY
+1167 YSDT
-1174 DFNRGMWEY
+1174 FRGLLNVIPDQT
-1183 SQGDA
+1183 S
-1188 SVKSIDFTNGIYTV
+1188 YTV
-1202 TTSTN
+1202 SFYAKASLPNYTIQCFFWSPNTTLT
-1207 TWHQLQIHSES
+1207 SES
-1218 GGRLGGKLDSNAL
+1218 STGDKRTGGDGVSN
-1231 LDLEVGETY
+1231 VIIGT
-1240 TLSVEVK
+1240 
-1247 VNSGSPKFWL
+1247 
-1257 ELRDNGIANYN
+1257 
-1268 AVVTH
+1268 
-1273 LGGSSTAITATSEW
+1273 EW
-1287 VRYSVTGTI
+1287 RRYSVTWTQTPASSAKSIIIGRNHFKSVTETAEVQVCGVALYEGTI
-1296 KPNSDFGNRR
+1296 AKDWSPSVNDLQSQIDSKANQEE
-1306 IILGYNEIGSI
+1306 INALNE
-1317 SFRKVEL
+1317 
-1324 TRGIAFT
+1324 
-1331 DSGRAPEDTD
+1331 
-1341 AQFEAVNQRMRE
+1341 RMRE

-1374 ELEAKALAS
+1374 ELEAQALAS

-1420 EKTLGENSLML
+1420 EKALGENALML
-1431 NFVNNYLRASE
+1431 SFVNNYLRASE

-1469 VAVATIANGLMKT
+1469 VSVATIANGLMKT

-1501 KRNPDVNVWRYV
+1501 KRNPDINVWRYV

>member
-1 MLLAVHDSQM
+1 M
-11 RKVAFLDNAK
+11 
-21 QDTLS
+21 
-26 YSDDKWHRVLDT
+26 
-38 ASSTFEFTV
+38 

-77 RNFVFVVAKVEET
+77 RNFIFVVAKVEET

-140 NEISDKRLTLEWEGT
+140 NEVSDKRLTLDWEGT

-177 QFHDDSSI
+177 QFYDDSSI
-185 KAFVINVFKEGDGE
+185 KAFIINVFKEGDGE

-213 RRGKDIKIIE
+213 RRGKDIAVIQ

-233 ALTLKGKEG
+233 ALVLKGKDG
-242 VRINDN
+242 VVINDN

-276 YPSAFEDKETG
+276 YPSAFSDKATG

-355 EQIIS
+355 EQTIS

-427 GKVVHDVNWSWSFGD
+427 GKVIHDVNWSWSLGN
-442 VTSNSQDFL
+442 VKTNSQDFL
-451 VEGSMVTDTKNLI
+451 VEGSMVTDTENLV
-464 VTALSQGREVAK
+464 VTALSQGREVAR

-484 FDGAIGKPGLAGA
+484 FDGAVGRPGQAGA

-502 FIHTAWADSADGSQ
+502 FIHTAWADSADGSR
-516 GFSTT
+516 GFNTT
-521 VSTGKAY
+521 VSSGKAY

-554 KTKGDAGRGIVR
+554 KTKGDAGRGIVN

-613 SQTGVPIIIGTHGA
+613 SQTSIPIIIGVHGA
-627 KGDKGDRGN
+627 KGEKGN

-642 DGVGIRSTV
+642 DGVGIRSTT
-651 VTYGISSSDTVQPS
+651 VTYASSTNGTTAPTTGWTAV
-665 SWSSN
+665 
-670 VPTLVKGQYLWT
+670 VPTVAPGNYLWT

-689 DNRTETGYQK
+689 DGNTETGYNVSR
-699 TYISRDGN
+699 IGRDGN
-707 NGRDGIP
+707 TGRDGIA

-720 IRSTVISYAVSTSG
+720 IRSTTITYGKSTSG
-734 TSAPTVGWGEQVPNV
+734 TIQPTSWTSQVPSV
-749 PNGQYLWTRTIY
+749 PNGQFLWTKTVWA
-761 TYTDND
+761 YTDN
-767 TETAYSVSRM
+767 TSETGYSVAKM
-777 GNDGTGLL
+777 GEIGPTGAKGDRG
-785 ATWTFYKL
+785 ATG
-793 SNSTTAPQVVP
+793 PQ
-804 IGTST
+804 G
-809 NLSHLGPNNTWNSFT
+809 LQGP
-824 ELSGRDTGWNV
+824 
-835 IDFDKIAK
+835 
-843 SDIIPD
+843 
-849 KPFTWYLEASFDG
+849 
-862 VSNFNGSTSFNIK
+862 
-875 FENYYFNS
+875 
-883 AGSRVYNPLGTR
+883 AGPQG
-895 DHTASNFSATNST
+895 
-908 SVNNYFSQSITWTVP
+908 P
-923 RAVYDAIPE
+923 RGI
-932 GGFLNLR
+932 
-939 IRIDRFTKLYY
+939 
-950 HTKNSYVTYGTIPS
+950 
-964 NAAQRGLG
+964 
-972 NYSTYGWKPVPQT
+972 
-985 VTPTLPYLWMYQIQF
+985 
-1000 FDNGTEKAMTPV
+1000 
-1012 IIGSHG
+1012 
-1018 LQGLQGPK
+1018 QGLQGPK
-1026 GDQGIPGAK
+1026 GDQGIAGPK

-1045 IAYADN
+1045 IAYADTVS
-1051 DKGAGF
+1051 GSGF

-1078 TNPASYRWTK
+1078 TNPASYRWAK

-1107 DGRTVYI
+1107 DGRTPYI

-1136 IGHYSD
+1136 MGHYSD
-1142 YTQADSTDKTK
+1142 YTQTDSTDKTR
-1153 YRWADRWA
+1153 YRWVDRWA

-1167 RNYAEDY
+1167 RNYVLDSDVLGLTSSMKEFKFSFETDLNILRGKSVIVSVYIEANNFTSGRIGFEPSVVFEDGTRSY
-1174 DFNRGMWEY
+1174 ANLWYRKANTIFKGRIWTVWKIPDKPIAILHQRGFY
-1183 SQGDA
+1183 NQ
-1188 SVKSIDFTNGIYTV
+1188 
-1202 TTSTN
+1202 TSGG
-1207 TWHQLQIHSES
+1207 SAS
-1218 GGRLGGKLDSNAL
+1218 GGRPKL
-1231 LDLEVGETY
+1231 EFGT
-1240 TLSVEVK
+1240 
-1247 VNSGSPKFWL
+1247 SP
-1257 ELRDNGIANYN
+1257 
-1268 AVVTH
+1268 
-1273 LGGSSTAITATSEW
+1273 
-1287 VRYSVTGTI
+1287 
-1296 KPNSDFGNRR
+1296 
-1306 IILGYNEIGSI
+1306 
-1317 SFRKVEL
+1317 
-1324 TRGIAFT
+1324 T
-1331 DSGRAPEDTD
+1331 DWTPAPEDID
-1341 AQFEAVNQRMRE
+1341 AQLNSKADQEEVNALNERMRE

-1397 STDKTIEDFT
+1397 STDKTIDNFS
-1407 RSFFKSQERIVEM
+1407 RSFFQSQERIVEM
-1420 EKTLGENSLML
+1420 EKALGENALML

-1442 DGVTLGNKDNTEY
+1442 DGVTLGKKDNTEY

-1488 DSLQVGK
+1488 DSLQVG
-1495 FRFEQS
+1495 FYRFEQS
-1501 KRNPDVNVWRYV
+1501 KRNPAVNVWRYV

>member
-1 MLLAVHDSQM
+1 MLLTVHDSQM
-11 RKVAFLDNAK
+11 RKVAFLDNTK
-21 QDTLS
+21 QETLS

-47 PKKNLEADTVF
+47 PKKDLEADSAF
-58 GKVYSHLNE
+58 NKVYSHLNE

-77 RNFVFVVAKVEET
+77 RNFVFVVAKVEES
-90 YQSIRCTCLNL
+90 YLAIKCTCLNL

-140 NEISDKRLTLEWEGT
+140 NEVSDKRLTLDWEGT
-155 DTKVKRLLSLA
+155 DTKVKRLLSLV

-177 QFHDDSSI
+177 QFYDDSSI

-199 TNHGVGRIRKDKIL
+199 NNHGVGRIRKDKIL
-213 RRGKDIKIIE
+213 RRGKDIQVIQ

-233 ALTLKGKEG
+233 ALVLKGKDG
-242 VRINDN
+242 VTINDN

-254 DKGEVEFYQKGDT
+254 DKGEVEFYQKGNT

-276 YPSAFEDKETG
+276 YPSAFSDKATG

-355 EQIIS
+355 EQTIS

-427 GKVVHDVNWSWSFGD
+427 GKVIHDVNWSWSLGN
-442 VTSNSQDFL
+442 VKTNSQDFL
-451 VEGSMVTDTKNLI
+451 VEGSMVTDTENLV
-464 VTALSQGREVAK
+464 VTALSQGREVAR

-484 FDGAIGKPGLAGA
+484 FDGAVGKPGQAGA

-516 GFSTT
+516 GFNTT

-554 KTKGDAGRGIVR
+554 KTKGDDGRGIVR

-613 SQTGVPIIIGTHGA
+613 SQTSIPIIIGVHGA
-627 KGDKGDRGN
+627 KGEKGN

-642 DGVGIRSTV
+642 DGVGIRLTT

-665 SWSSN
+665 SWSNN

-689 DNRTETGYQK
+689 DNHTETGYQK

-720 IRSTVISYAVSTSG
+720 IRSTAIAYAASTSG
-734 TSAPTVGWGEQVPNV
+734 TSAPTVGWDEQVPSV
-749 PNGQYLWTRTIY
+749 PSGQYLWTRTVY

-767 TETAYSVSRM
+767 TETAYSVSKM
-777 GNDGTGLL
+777 G
-785 ATWTFYKL
+785 
-793 SNSTTAPQVVP
+793 
-804 IGTST
+804 
-809 NLSHLGPNNTWNSFT
+809 
-824 ELSGRDTGWNV
+824 E
-835 IDFDKIAK
+835 
-843 SDIIPD
+843 
-849 KPFTWYLEASFDG
+849 
-862 VSNFNGSTSFNIK
+862 
-875 FENYYFNS
+875 
-883 AGSRVYNPLGTR
+883 
-895 DHTASNFSATNST
+895 
-908 SVNNYFSQSITWTVP
+908 
-923 RAVYDAIPE
+923 
-932 GGFLNLR
+932 
-939 IRIDRFTKLYY
+939 
-950 HTKNSYVTYGTIPS
+950 
-964 NAAQRGLG
+964 
-972 NYSTYGWKPVPQT
+972 
-985 VTPTLPYLWMYQIQF
+985 
-1000 FDNGTEKAMTPV
+1000 
-1012 IIGSHG
+1012 
-1018 LQGLQGPK
+1018 
-1026 GDQGIPGAK
+1026 
-1035 GADGRTQYTH
+1035 
-1045 IAYADN
+1045 
-1051 DKGAGF
+1051 
-1057 SQTDQTKAYIG
+1057 
-1068 MYQDFTATDS
+1068 
-1078 TNPASYRWTK
+1078 
-1088 WKGDKGDT
+1088 KGDKGDT

-1107 DGRTVYI
+1107 DGQTPYV

-1167 RNYAEDY
+1167 RNLFLNSKFKFELTKQ
-1174 DFNRGMWEY
+1174 Y
-1183 SQGDA
+1183 STYYMDA
-1188 SVKSIDFTNGIYTV
+1188 SQEQTQGQLAPSIDQTTTFKGANTLKIVSTFNGTRNNQKITFQTGGDDRTGEASEMKNQSV
-1202 TTSTN
+1202 MMSFWAKST
-1207 TWHQLQIHSES
+1207 
-1218 GGRLGGKLDSNAL
+1218 
-1231 LDLEVGETY
+1231 
-1240 TLSVEVK
+1240 
-1247 VNSGSPKFWL
+1247 
-1257 ELRDNGIANYN
+1257 IANTVMSWRTGYRGPTKELTIGTDWAYYSFQLIAPEN
-1268 AVVTH
+1268 KDAPNEAIVH
-1273 LGGSSTAITATSEW
+1273 IWTAATVW
-1287 VRYSVTGTI
+1287 I
-1296 KPNSDFGNRR
+1296 AFP
-1306 IILGYNEIGSI
+1306 
-1317 SFRKVEL
+1317 KVE
-1324 TRGIAFT
+1324 RGTVST
-1331 DSGRAPEDTD
+1331 DYIEAPEDT
-1341 AQFEAVNQRMRE
+1341 AEEINSKANQEEVNALNERMRE
-1353 EAEQQAYELTKLQ
+1353 EAERQAYELTKLQ
-1366 EQAQSIRV
+1366 EQAQSMRV

-1383 EIKQWLAEYKEFAQ
+1383 EIKQWLAEYREFAQ
-1397 STDKTIEDFT
+1397 STDKTIDNFT
-1407 RSFFKSQERIVEM
+1407 RNFFQSQERIVEM
-1420 EKTLGENSLML
+1420 EKALGENALML

-1442 DGVTLGNKDNTEY
+1442 NGVTLGNKDNTEY

-1488 DSLQVGK
+1488 DSLQVG
-1495 FRFEQS
+1495 FYRFEQS
-1501 KRNPDVNVWRYV
+1501 KRNPAVNVWRYV

>member
-1 MLLAVHDSQM
+1 MLLTIHDSQM
-11 RKVAFLDNAK
+11 RKVAFLDNTK
-21 QDTLS
+21 QGTLN
-26 YSDDKWHRVLDT
+26 YTNDKWHRVLET

-47 PKKNLEADTVF
+47 PKKDLEADSAF
-58 GKVYSHLNE
+58 NKVYSHLNE

-77 RNFVFVVAKVEET
+77 RNFVFVVAKVEES
-90 YQSIRCTCLNL
+90 YLAIKCTCLNL

-114 ASKAMSFVEYCNA
+114 AKSAMSFAQYCKA

-140 NEISDKRLTLEWEGT
+140 NEISNKRLTLEWEGT

-199 TNHGVGRIRKDKIL
+199 NNHGVGRIRKDKIL

-233 ALTLKGKEG
+233 ALILKGKEE

-276 YPSAFEDKETG
+276 YPSAFEDENTG
-287 EQWSKKTLEVDSN
+287 EQWSKKIFEVDS
-300 DPKKIRETGY
+300 DDLKKIRETGY

-320 VTYAVK
+320 VTYTAK

-335 TVRLQDNGFI
+335 TIRLQDSGFI

-355 EQIIS
+355 EQTIS

-365 QNESVFGNFKALES
+365 QNESIYGNFKALEN

-405 DGGVIFKNHI
+405 EGGVIFKNHI

-427 GKVVHDVNWSWSFGD
+427 GKVVHDVNWSWSFGNA
-442 VTSNSQDFL
+442 TSNSQDYL

-464 VTALSQGREVAK
+464 VTALSQGREVAR

-554 KTKGDAGRGIVR
+554 KTKGDAGRGIVN

-585 GWTTTAQYT
+585 GWATTAQYT

-613 SQTGVPIIIGTHGA
+613 SQTSIPIIIGVHGA
-627 KGDKGDRGN
+627 KGDKGEKGN

-642 DGVGIRSTV
+642 DGVGIRLTT
-651 VTYGISSSDTVQPS
+651 VTYGISSSDTVQPT
-665 SWSSN
+665 SWSNN

-689 DNRTETGYQK
+689 DNHTETGYQK

-720 IRSTVISYAVSTSG
+720 IRSTAINYAVSTSG
-734 TSAPTVGWGEQVPNV
+734 TSAPTVGWGEQVPDV
-749 PNGQYLWTRTIY
+749 PSGQYLWTRTIY

-767 TETAYSVSRM
+767 TETAYSVSKM
-777 GNDGTGLL
+777 G
-785 ATWTFYKL
+785 
-793 SNSTTAPQVVP
+793 
-804 IGTST
+804 
-809 NLSHLGPNNTWNSFT
+809 
-824 ELSGRDTGWNV
+824 E
-835 IDFDKIAK
+835 
-843 SDIIPD
+843 
-849 KPFTWYLEASFDG
+849 
-862 VSNFNGSTSFNIK
+862 
-875 FENYYFNS
+875 
-883 AGSRVYNPLGTR
+883 
-895 DHTASNFSATNST
+895 
-908 SVNNYFSQSITWTVP
+908 
-923 RAVYDAIPE
+923 
-932 GGFLNLR
+932 
-939 IRIDRFTKLYY
+939 
-950 HTKNSYVTYGTIPS
+950 
-964 NAAQRGLG
+964 
-972 NYSTYGWKPVPQT
+972 
-985 VTPTLPYLWMYQIQF
+985 
-1000 FDNGTEKAMTPV
+1000 
-1012 IIGSHG
+1012 
-1018 LQGLQGPK
+1018 
-1026 GDQGIPGAK
+1026 K
-1035 GADGRTQYTH
+1035 GADGR
-1045 IAYADN
+1045 
-1051 DKGAGF
+1051 
-1057 SQTDQTKAYIG
+1057 S
-1068 MYQDFTATDS
+1068 
-1078 TNPASYRWTK
+1078 P
-1088 WKGDKGDT
+1088 
-1096 GAQGVPGPKGA
+1096 
-1107 DGRTVYI
+1107 YI
-1114 HFAYSDNADGTGLTT
+1114 HWAYSDNADGTGLVFTDT
-1129 SDNGQRY
+1129 GQRY
-1136 IGHYSD
+1136 QGYYSD
-1142 YTQADSTDKTK
+1142 FNQANSTDKTK

-1167 RNYAEDY
+1167 RNILRNATFSNPKERSETFTVGGTAYKNIEIPYWGNLYNSGITNPTTSYHAIYKET
-1174 DFNRGMWEY
+1174 FNGKGPVVEFNESNGSRNWKAINAII
-1183 SQGDA
+1183 DA
-1188 SVKSIDFTNGIYTV
+1188 SNISFGNYTFSADIYATDTGTKICFGFYYYNKTGSRNFHSGQTTITITKTNEWHRVSGSIKLNNDIDLTKLTTFYIYAFGFTTNSILYLTKPQLEEGTV
-1202 TTSTN
+1202 ATAFGEAQADVDIRISSKAN
-1207 TWHQLQIHSES
+1207 QEEV
-1218 GGRLGGKLDSNAL
+1218 NAL
-1231 LDLEVGETY
+1231 
-1240 TLSVEVK
+1240 
-1247 VNSGSPKFWL
+1247 
-1257 ELRDNGIANYN
+1257 
-1268 AVVTH
+1268 
-1273 LGGSSTAITATSEW
+1273 
-1287 VRYSVTGTI
+1287 
-1296 KPNSDFGNRR
+1296 
-1306 IILGYNEIGSI
+1306 NE
-1317 SFRKVEL
+1317 
-1324 TRGIAFT
+1324 
-1331 DSGRAPEDTD
+1331 
-1341 AQFEAVNQRMRE
+1341 RMRE

-1420 EKTLGENSLML
+1420 EKALGENALML

-1469 VAVATIANGLMKT
+1469 VSVATIANGLMKT

-1501 KRNPDVNVWRYV
+1501 KRNPDINVWRYV

>member
-1 MLLAVHDSQM
+1 MLLTIHDSQM
-11 RKVAFLDNAK
+11 RKVAFLDNSK
-21 QDTLS
+21 QGTLN
-26 YSDDKWHRVLDT
+26 YTNDKWHRVLET

-47 PKKNLEADTVF
+47 PKKDLEADSAF
-58 GKVYSHLNE
+58 NKVYSHLNE

-77 RNFVFVVAKVEET
+77 RNFVFVVAKVEES
-90 YQSIRCTCLNL
+90 YLAIKCTCLNL

-114 ASKAMSFVEYCNA
+114 AKSAMSFTQYCEA
-127 LGLTTYKGFSIGI
+127 LGLTTYKGFGIGI
-140 NEISDKRLTLEWEGT
+140 NEISDKRLTLDWEGT

-199 TNHGVGRIRKDKIL
+199 NNHGVGRIRKDKIL

-248 SWKVLN
+248 SWKILN

-276 YPSAFEDKETG
+276 YPSAFEDENTG
-287 EQWSKKTLEVDSN
+287 EQWSKKIFEVDS
-300 DPKKIRETGY
+300 DDLKKIRETGY

-320 VTYAVK
+320 VTYTAK

-335 TVRLQDNGFI
+335 TIRLQDSGFI

-355 EQIIS
+355 EQTIS

-365 QNESVFGNFKALES
+365 QNESIYGNFKALEN

-427 GKVVHDVNWSWSFGD
+427 GKVIHDVNWSWSFED
-442 VTSNSQDFL
+442 ATSNSQDFL

-528 FGTCTTYSDTNPTGA
+528 FGTCTTHSDTNPTGA

-554 KTKGDAGRGIVR
+554 KTKGDAGRGIVN

-613 SQTGVPIIIGTHGA
+613 SQTSIPIIIGVHGA
-627 KGDKGDRGN
+627 KGAKGN

-642 DGVGIRSTV
+642 DGVGIRLTT
-651 VTYGISSSDTVQPS
+651 VTYGISSSDTVQPT
-665 SWSSN
+665 SWSNN

-689 DNRTETGYQK
+689 DNHTETGYQK

-720 IRSTVISYAVSTSG
+720 IRSTAISYAVSTSG
-734 TSAPTVGWGEQVPNV
+734 TSAPTTGWGEQVPNV
-749 PNGQYLWTRTIY
+749 PSGQYLWTRTIY

-767 TETAYSVSRM
+767 TETAYSVSKM
-777 GNDGTGLL
+777 GEKGDKG
-785 ATWTFYKL
+785 
-793 SNSTTAPQVVP
+793 
-804 IGTST
+804 
-809 NLSHLGPNNTWNSFT
+809 
-824 ELSGRDTGWNV
+824 DTGPRGPQGERG
-835 IDFDKIAK
+835 IAGA
-843 SDIIPD
+843 
-849 KPFTWYLEASFDG
+849 TGAT
-862 VSNFNGSTSFNIK
+862 GS
-875 FENYYFNS
+875 
-883 AGSRVYNPLGTR
+883 P
-895 DHTASNFSATNST
+895 
-908 SVNNYFSQSITWTVP
+908 
-923 RAVYDAIPE
+923 
-932 GGFLNLR
+932 
-939 IRIDRFTKLYY
+939 
-950 HTKNSYVTYGTIPS
+950 
-964 NAAQRGLG
+964 
-972 NYSTYGWKPVPQT
+972 
-985 VTPTLPYLWMYQIQF
+985 
-1000 FDNGTEKAMTPV
+1000 
-1012 IIGSHG
+1012 
-1018 LQGLQGPK
+1018 GPK
-1026 GDQGIPGAK
+1026 GADGRSSYIHIKYAPVSNPTDSQITDTPNAYIGVYTDYNQMDSTRASSYTWSKWQGRDGANGVAGAK
-1035 GADGRTQYTH
+1035 GADGRTTYVHFAYAKSANGQVNFNTSYFEGALYVGTLTDFTQADNRNYSAYTWSRLKGDKGDKGERGLQGLQGIQGPKGADGRSSYSH
-1045 IAYADN
+1045 IAYSN
-1051 DKGAGF
+1051 IQFLCKENSNFTLTTSSIVRYGKKNSWVYKQFEAGSYIANTALWGQGDPAPGTPKDVELVKDF
-1057 SQTDQTKAYIG
+1057 SVSDSQLRTHIG
-1068 MYQDFTATDS
+1068 MYQDFNATDS
-1078 TNPASYRWTK
+1078 THPSSYRWTK

-1107 DGRTVYI
+1107 DGRTPYV

-1153 YRWADRWA
+1153 YRWTDRWA

-1167 RNYAEDY
+1167 QNLISGTAAFSGTHWEKQGTWQLEDSLY
-1174 DFNRGMWEY
+1174 KGAGVLTWVSGPKVSPMGNI
-1183 SQGDA
+1183 SVQSGD
-1188 SVKSIDFTNGIYTV
+1188 TYTF
-1202 TTSTN
+1202 SAYIKKAN
-1207 TWHQLQIHSES
+1207 
-1218 GGRLGGKLDSNAL
+1218 LGTVYFYLYDSNNAQYATADAHRESL
-1231 LDLEVGETY
+1231 IRNVGD
-1240 TLSVEVK
+1240 S
-1247 VNSGSPKFWL
+1247 FQ
-1257 ELRDNGIANYN
+1257 RF
-1268 AVVTH
+1268 
-1273 LGGSSTAITATSEW
+1273 AITFKATRSGIL
-1287 VRYSVTGTI
+1287 RPRFAIPDADTGGFSVAGYQLETGTLTTDWSPALEDI
-1296 KPNSDFGNRR
+1296 QADINSKANQEEVEA
-1306 IILGYNEIGSI
+1306 LNE
-1317 SFRKVEL
+1317 
-1324 TRGIAFT
+1324 
-1331 DSGRAPEDTD
+1331 
-1341 AQFEAVNQRMRE
+1341 RMRE

-1397 STDKTIEDFT
+1397 STDKTFEDFT

-1420 EKTLGENSLML
+1420 EKALGENALML

-1442 DGVTLGNKDNTEY
+1442 DGVTLGNKENTEY

>member
-1 MLLAVHDSQM
+1 MLLTIHDSQM
-11 RKVAFLDNAK
+11 RKVAFLDNTK
-21 QDTLS
+21 QGTLN
-26 YSDDKWHRVLDT
+26 YTNDKWHRVLET

-47 PKKNLEADTVF
+47 PKKDLEADSAF
-58 GKVYSHLNE
+58 NKVYSHLNE

-77 RNFVFVVAKVEET
+77 RNFVFVVAKVEES
-90 YQSIRCTCLNL
+90 YLAIKCTCLNL

-114 ASKAMSFVEYCNA
+114 AKSAMSFAQYCKA

-140 NEISDKRLTLEWEGT
+140 NEISNKRLTLEWEGT

-199 TNHGVGRIRKDKIL
+199 NNHGVGRIRKDKIL

-233 ALTLKGKEG
+233 ALILKGKEE

-276 YPSAFEDKETG
+276 YPSAFEDENTG
-287 EQWSKKTLEVDSN
+287 EQWSKKIFEVDS
-300 DPKKIRETGY
+300 DDLKKIRETGY

-320 VTYAVK
+320 VTYTAK

-335 TVRLQDNGFI
+335 TIRLQDSGFI

-355 EQIIS
+355 EQTIS

-365 QNESVFGNFKALES
+365 QNESIYGNFKALEN

-405 DGGVIFKNHI
+405 EGGVIFKNHI

-427 GKVVHDVNWSWSFGD
+427 GKVVHDVNWSWSFGNA
-442 VTSNSQDFL
+442 TSNSQDYL

-464 VTALSQGREVAK
+464 VTALSQGREVAR

-516 GFSTT
+516 GFNTT

-554 KTKGDAGRGIVR
+554 KIKGDAGRGIVN

-613 SQTGVPIIIGTHGA
+613 SQTSIPIIIGVHGA
-627 KGDKGDRGN
+627 KGDKGD
-636 DGIAGR
+636 DGIPGR
-642 DGVGIRSTV
+642 DGVGIRLTT
-651 VTYGISSSDTVQPS
+651 VTYGISSSDTVQPT
-665 SWSSN
+665 SWSNN

-689 DNRTETGYQK
+689 DNHTETGYQK

-720 IRSTVISYAVSTSG
+720 IRSTAINYAVSTSG
-734 TSAPTVGWGEQVPNV
+734 TSAPTVGWGEQVPDV
-749 PNGQYLWTRTIY
+749 PSGQYLWTRTIY

-767 TETAYSVSRM
+767 TETAYSVSKM
-777 GNDGTGLL
+777 G
-785 ATWTFYKL
+785 
-793 SNSTTAPQVVP
+793 
-804 IGTST
+804 
-809 NLSHLGPNNTWNSFT
+809 
-824 ELSGRDTGWNV
+824 E
-835 IDFDKIAK
+835 
-843 SDIIPD
+843 
-849 KPFTWYLEASFDG
+849 
-862 VSNFNGSTSFNIK
+862 
-875 FENYYFNS
+875 
-883 AGSRVYNPLGTR
+883 
-895 DHTASNFSATNST
+895 
-908 SVNNYFSQSITWTVP
+908 
-923 RAVYDAIPE
+923 
-932 GGFLNLR
+932 
-939 IRIDRFTKLYY
+939 
-950 HTKNSYVTYGTIPS
+950 
-964 NAAQRGLG
+964 
-972 NYSTYGWKPVPQT
+972 
-985 VTPTLPYLWMYQIQF
+985 
-1000 FDNGTEKAMTPV
+1000 
-1012 IIGSHG
+1012 
-1018 LQGLQGPK
+1018 
-1026 GDQGIPGAK
+1026 K
-1035 GADGRTQYTH
+1035 GADGR
-1045 IAYADN
+1045 
-1051 DKGAGF
+1051 
-1057 SQTDQTKAYIG
+1057 S
-1068 MYQDFTATDS
+1068 
-1078 TNPASYRWTK
+1078 P
-1088 WKGDKGDT
+1088 
-1096 GAQGVPGPKGA
+1096 
-1107 DGRTVYI
+1107 YI
-1114 HFAYSDNADGTGLTT
+1114 HWAYSDNADGTGLTA

-1161 KIEVGG
+1161 NIKTGASNLLDGTRDLTGNVYPSQNTQDLYNGFRITKSKPSSG
-1167 RNYAEDY
+1167 YSDT
-1174 DFNRGMWEY
+1174 FRGLLNVIPDQT
-1183 SQGDA
+1183 S
-1188 SVKSIDFTNGIYTV
+1188 YTV
-1202 TTSTN
+1202 SFYAKASLPNYTIQCFFWSPNTTLT
-1207 TWHQLQIHSES
+1207 SES
-1218 GGRLGGKLDSNAL
+1218 STGDKRTGGDGVSN
-1231 LDLEVGETY
+1231 VIIGT
-1240 TLSVEVK
+1240 
-1247 VNSGSPKFWL
+1247 
-1257 ELRDNGIANYN
+1257 
-1268 AVVTH
+1268 
-1273 LGGSSTAITATSEW
+1273 EW
-1287 VRYSVTGTI
+1287 RRYSVTWTQTPASSAKSIIIGRNHFKSVTETAEVQVCGVALYEGTI
-1296 KPNSDFGNRR
+1296 AKDWSPSVNDLQSQIDSKANQEE
-1306 IILGYNEIGSI
+1306 INALNE
-1317 SFRKVEL
+1317 
-1324 TRGIAFT
+1324 
-1331 DSGRAPEDTD
+1331 
-1341 AQFEAVNQRMRE
+1341 RMRE

-1374 ELEAKALAS
+1374 ELEAQALAS
-1383 EIKQWLAEYKEFAQ
+1383 EIKQWLAEYKKFAQ

-1420 EKTLGENSLML
+1420 EKALGENALML
-1431 NFVNNYLRASE
+1431 SFVNNYLRASE

-1469 VAVATIANGLMKT
+1469 VSVATIANGLMKT

-1501 KRNPDVNVWRYV
+1501 KRNPDINVWRYV

>member
-1 MLLAVHDSQM
+1 MLLTVHDSQM
-11 RKVAFLDNAK
+11 RKVAFLDNTK
-21 QDTLS
+21 HETLS

-140 NEISDKRLTLEWEGT
+140 NEVSDKRLTLDWEGT

-177 QFHDDSSI
+177 QFYDDSSI
-185 KAFVINVFKEGDGE
+185 KAFIINVFKEGDGE

-213 RRGKDIKIIE
+213 RRGKDIAVIQ

-233 ALTLKGKEG
+233 ALVLKGKDG
-242 VRINDN
+242 VVINDN

-254 DKGEVEFYQKGDT
+254 DKGEVEFYQKGNT

-276 YPSAFEDKETG
+276 YPSAFSDKATG

-355 EQIIS
+355 EQTIS

-427 GKVVHDVNWSWSFGD
+427 GKVIHDVNWSWSLGN
-442 VTSNSQDFL
+442 VKTNSQDFL
-451 VEGSMVTDTKNLI
+451 VEGSMVTDTENLV
-464 VTALSQGREVAK
+464 VTALSQGREVAR

-484 FDGAIGKPGLAGA
+484 FDGAVGRPGQAGA

-502 FIHTAWADSADGSQ
+502 FIHTAWADSADGSR
-516 GFSTT
+516 GFNTT
-521 VSTGKAY
+521 VSSGKAY

-543 DPTDYRRYNWS
+543 DPTDYRLYKWS
-554 KTKGDAGRGIVR
+554 KTKGDDGRGIV
-566 TTHYFLAT
+566 TVTHYFLAT
-574 AQGSGVTASTS
+574 AQGSGVQVSTS

-602 NYTVTEYSDNT
+602 NYTVTEYSDGTN
-613 SQTGVPIIIGTHGA
+613 QTGVPIIIGTHGA
-627 KGDKGDRGN
+627 KGDKGN
-636 DGIAGR
+636 DGNPGR

-651 VTYGISSSDTVQPS
+651 VTYGLSTSDTVQPS
-665 SWSSN
+665 TWSAS
-670 VPTLVKGQYLWT
+670 VPTLIKGQYLWT
-682 KTVWTYT
+682 KTVWSYT
-689 DNRTETGYQK
+689 DNSTEAGYQK

-707 NGRDGIP
+707 NGRDGVP

-720 IRSTVISYAVSTSG
+720 IRSTVISYAISTSG
-734 TSAPTVGWGEQVPNV
+734 TSAPTVGWGEQVPSV
-749 PNGQYLWTRTIY
+749 PNGQYLWTRTVY

-767 TETAYSVSRM
+767 TETAYSVSKM
-777 GNDGTGLL
+777 GTDG
-785 ATWTFYKL
+785 K
-793 SNSTTAPQVVP
+793 TTYP
-804 IGTST
+804 
-809 NLSHLGPNNTWNSFT
+809 H
-824 ELSGRDTGWNV
+824 
-835 IDFDKIAK
+835 
-843 SDIIPD
+843 
-849 KPFTWYLEASFDG
+849 Y
-862 VSNFNGSTSFNIK
+862 
-875 FENYYFNS
+875 
-883 AGSRVYNPLGTR
+883 
-895 DHTASNFSATNST
+895 
-908 SVNNYFSQSITWTVP
+908 
-923 RAVYDAIPE
+923 
-932 GGFLNLR
+932 
-939 IRIDRFTKLYY
+939 
-950 HTKNSYVTYGTIPS
+950 
-964 NAAQRGLG
+964 
-972 NYSTYGWKPVPQT
+972 
-985 VTPTLPYLWMYQIQF
+985 
-1000 FDNGTEKAMTPV
+1000 
-1012 IIGSHG
+1012 
-1018 LQGLQGPK
+1018 
-1026 GDQGIPGAK
+1026 
-1035 GADGRTQYTH
+1035 
-1045 IAYADN
+1045 
-1051 DKGAGF
+1051 
-1057 SQTDQTKAYIG
+1057 
-1068 MYQDFTATDS
+1068 
-1078 TNPASYRWTK
+1078 
-1088 WKGDKGDT
+1088 
-1096 GAQGVPGPKGA
+1096 
-1107 DGRTVYI
+1107 
-1114 HFAYSDNADGTGLTT
+1114 AYSDSADGSGLVFTDT
-1129 SDNGQRY
+1129 GQRY
-1136 IGHYSD
+1136 QGYYSD

-1161 KIEVGG
+1161 KIELGG
-1167 RNYAEDY
+1167 RNYILKSDVYATTGSKYFDISQEFLDY
-1174 DFNRGMWEY
+1174 AYSGRYVTISLDIKGENLVPDSRGLSRIGCELRLNLSDGKVLY
-1183 SQGDA
+1183 LQCQKIVSGTQPRERISVTKQIPQGV
-1188 SVKSIDFTNGIYTV
+1188 SV
-1202 TTSTN
+1202 
-1207 TWHQLQIHSES
+1207 
-1218 GGRLGGKLDSNAL
+1218 
-1231 LDLEVGETY
+1231 VG
-1240 TLSVEVK
+1240 LNK
-1247 VNSGSPKFWL
+1247 VNMYIQVGGTALAGRPKF
-1257 ELRDNGIANYN
+1257 EL
-1268 AVVTH
+1268 
-1273 LGGSSTAITATSEW
+1273 SSS
-1287 VRYSVTGTI
+1287 
-1296 KPNSDFGNRR
+1296 PSDW
-1306 IILGYNEIGSI
+1306 SP
-1317 SFRKVEL
+1317 
-1324 TRGIAFT
+1324 
-1331 DSGRAPEDTD
+1331 APEDIN
-1341 AQFEAVNQRMRE
+1341 AQFESVDSRITE
-1353 EAEQQAYELTKLQ
+1353 EAQRQVYELTKLQ
-1366 EQAQSIRV
+1366 EQAQSMRV

-1383 EIKQWLAEYKEFAQ
+1383 EIKQWLAEYREFAQ
-1397 STDKTIEDFT
+1397 STDKTIDNFT
-1407 RSFFKSQERIVEM
+1407 RNFFQSQERIVEM
-1420 EKTLGENSLML
+1420 EKTLGENSMML

-1455 IQITPQGIQLMSAG
+1455 IQITPQGIQLVSTG
-1469 VAVATIANGLMKT
+1469 VAAATIANGLMKT

-1488 DSLQVGK
+1488 DSLQVG
-1495 FRFEQS
+1495 FYRFEQS
-1501 KRNPDVNVWRYV
+1501 KRNPAVNVWRYV

>member
-1 MLLAVHDSQM
+1 MLLTIHDSQM

-21 QDTLS
+21 QGTLN
-26 YSDDKWHRVLDT
+26 YRNDKWHRVLET

-47 PKKNLEADTVF
+47 PKKDLEADSAF
-58 GKVYSHLNE
+58 NKVYSHLNE

-77 RNFVFVVAKVEET
+77 RNFVFVVAKVEES
-90 YQSIRCTCLNL
+90 YLAIKCTCLNL

-114 ASKAMSFVEYCNA
+114 AKSAMSFVQYCET
-127 LGLTTYKGFSIGI
+127 LGLTTYKGFGIGI

-177 QFHDDSSI
+177 QFYDDSSI

-199 TNHGVGRIRKDKIL
+199 NNHGVGRIRKDKIL

-287 EQWSKKTLEVDSN
+287 EQWSKKTFEVDS
-300 DPKKIRETGY
+300 DDLKKIRETGY

-320 VTYAVK
+320 VTYTAK

-335 TVRLQDNGFI
+335 TIRLQDSGFI

-355 EQIIS
+355 EQTIS
-360 FTKPS
+360 FTKSS
-365 QNESVFGNFKALES
+365 QNESIYGNFKALEN

-442 VTSNSQDFL
+442 VTSNSQDFS

-497 DGRTP
+497 DGKTP

-613 SQTGVPIIIGTHGA
+613 SQTSIPIIIGVHGA
-627 KGDKGDRGN
+627 KGEKGN

-642 DGVGIRSTV
+642 DGVGIRLTT
-651 VTYGISSSDTVQPS
+651 VTYGISSSDTIQPS
-665 SWSSN
+665 SWSNN

-689 DNRTETGYQK
+689 DNHTETGYQK

-720 IRSTVISYAVSTSG
+720 IRSTAISYAVSTSG
-734 TSAPTVGWGEQVPNV
+734 TSAPTVGWGEQVPSV
-749 PNGQYLWTRTIY
+749 PSGQYLWTRTVY

-767 TETAYSVSRM
+767 TETAYSVSKIGEKGDKGDTGPR
-777 GNDGTGLL
+777 GPQGERGIAGATGATGSPGPKGADGRSSYIHIKYAPVSNPTDSQITDTPNAYIGVYTDYNQTDSTR
-785 ATWTFYKL
+785 ASSYTWSKW
-793 SNSTTAPQVVP
+793 Q
-804 IGTST
+804 
-809 NLSHLGPNNTWNSFT
+809 
-824 ELSGRDTGWNV
+824 GRDGANGV
-835 IDFDKIAK
+835 AGAK
-843 SDIIPD
+843 G
-849 KPFTWYLEASFDG
+849 ADG
-862 VSNFNGSTSFNIK
+862 RTSYVHFAYANSANGQTNFSTSY
-875 FENYYFNS
+875 FEGALY
-883 AGSRVYNPLGTR
+883 VGTLT
-895 DHTASNFSATNST
+895 D
-908 SVNNYFSQSITWTVP
+908 
-923 RAVYDAIPE
+923 
-932 GGFLNLR
+932 
-939 IRIDRFTKLYY
+939 FTQAD
-950 HTKNSYVTYGTIPS
+950 N
-964 NAAQRGLG
+964 R
-972 NYSTYGWKPVPQT
+972 NYSAYTWSRLKG
-985 VTPTLPYLWMYQIQF
+985 
-1000 FDNGTEKAMTPV
+1000 EK
-1012 IIGSHG
+1012 GDKGDKGERG

-1026 GDQGIPGAK
+1026 GDQGIQGAK
-1035 GADGRTQYTH
+1035 GVDGRTQYTH
-1045 IAYADN
+1045 IAYADTAS
-1051 DKGAGF
+1051 GSGF
-1057 SQTDQTKAYIG
+1057 SQTDQTKPYIG
-1068 MYQDFTATDS
+1068 MYQDFIATDS
-1078 TNPASYRWTK
+1078 TNPASYRWSK

-1161 KIEVGG
+1161 NIKTGASNLLDGTRDLTGNLYSAQNTQDSYNGFRIAKSKPSSGHSDTFRGSLNVIPDQTSYTISFYAKSSLP
-1167 RNYAEDY
+1167 NYTIQC
-1174 DFNRGMWEY
+1174 FFRSPN
-1183 SQGDA
+1183 
-1188 SVKSIDFTNGIYTV
+1188 
-1202 TTSTN
+1202 TTLT
-1207 TWHQLQIHSES
+1207 SES
-1218 GGRLGGKLDSNAL
+1218 STGDKRNASDGVSN
-1231 LDLEVGETY
+1231 
-1240 TLSVEVK
+1240 
-1247 VNSGSPKFWL
+1247 
-1257 ELRDNGIANYN
+1257 
-1268 AVVTH
+1268 VVIGT
-1273 LGGSSTAITATSEW
+1273 EW
-1287 VRYSVTGTI
+1287 RRYSVTWTQTPASSAKSIIVGRNHFKSVTETAEVQVCGVALYEGTI
-1296 KPNSDFGNRR
+1296 AKDWSPSVNDLQNQLNSKANQEEVEA
-1306 IILGYNEIGSI
+1306 LNE
-1317 SFRKVEL
+1317 
-1324 TRGIAFT
+1324 
-1331 DSGRAPEDTD
+1331 
-1341 AQFEAVNQRMRE
+1341 RMRE

-1420 EKTLGENSLML
+1420 EKALGENALML

-1442 DGVTLGNKDNTEY
+1442 DGVTLGNKNNTEY

-1469 VAVATIANGLMKT
+1469 VAVATIADGLMKT

-1501 KRNPDVNVWRYV
+1501 KRNPDINVWRYV

>member
-1 MLLAVHDSQM
+1 MLLTVHDSQM
-11 RKVAFLDNAK
+11 RKVAFLDNTK
-21 QDTLS
+21 HETLS

-114 ASKAMSFVEYCNA
+114 ASKAMSFVEYCNT

-140 NEISDKRLTLEWEGT
+140 NEVSDKRLTLDWEGT

-177 QFHDDSSI
+177 QFYDDSSI
-185 KAFVINVFKEGDGE
+185 KAFIINVFKEGDGE

-213 RRGKDIKIIE
+213 RRGKDIAVIQ

-233 ALTLKGKEG
+233 ALVLKGKDG
-242 VRINDN
+242 VVINDN

-276 YPSAFEDKETG
+276 YPSAFSDKATG

-355 EQIIS
+355 EQTIS

-427 GKVVHDVNWSWSFGD
+427 GKVIHDVNWSWSLGN
-442 VTSNSQDFL
+442 VKTNSQDFL
-451 VEGSMVTDTKNLI
+451 VEGSMVTDTENLV
-464 VTALSQGREVAK
+464 VTALSQGREVAR

-484 FDGAIGKPGLAGA
+484 FDGAVGRPGQAGA

-502 FIHTAWADSADGSQ
+502 FIHTAWADSADGSR
-516 GFSTT
+516 GFNTT
-521 VSTGKAY
+521 VSSGKAY

-543 DPTDYRRYNWS
+543 DPTDYRLYKWS
-554 KTKGDAGRGIVR
+554 KTKGDDGRGIV
-566 TTHYFLAT
+566 TVTHYFLAT
-574 AQGSGVTASTS
+574 AQGSGVQVSTS

-602 NYTVTEYSDNT
+602 NYTVTQYSDNT
-613 SQTGVPIIIGTHGA
+613 SQTSVPIIIGTHGA
-627 KGDKGDRGN
+627 KGDKGD

-651 VTYGISSSDTVQPS
+651 VTYGLSSSDTVQPS
-665 SWSSN
+665 TWSSN

-689 DNRTETGYQK
+689 DNHTETGYQK

-720 IRSTVISYAVSTSG
+720 IRSTAISYAVSTSG

-767 TETAYSVSRM
+767 TETAYSVSKM
-777 GNDGTGLL
+777 GETG
-785 ATWTFYKL
+785 AK
-793 SNSTTAPQVVP
+793 
-804 IGTST
+804 GDK
-809 NLSHLGPNNTWNSFT
+809 G
-824 ELSGRDTGWNV
+824 DTGPRGPQGERGIAGAIGATGAPGPKGADGRSSYIHIKYAPV
-835 IDFDKIAK
+835 INPNDSQITDTPNAYIGVYTDYNQADSTRASAYTWSKWQGKDGANGVAGAK
-843 SDIIPD
+843 GADGRTTYVHFAYANSANGQTN
-849 KPFTWYLEASFDG
+849 FNTSYFDG
-862 VSNFNGSTSFNIK
+862 ALYMGTLTDYTQADSA
-875 FENYYFNS
+875 NYTAYTW
-883 AGSRVYNPLGTR
+883 SRLKG
-895 DHTASNFSATNST
+895 
-908 SVNNYFSQSITWTVP
+908 
-923 RAVYDAIPE
+923 
-932 GGFLNLR
+932 
-939 IRIDRFTKLYY
+939 
-950 HTKNSYVTYGTIPS
+950 
-964 NAAQRGLG
+964 
-972 NYSTYGWKPVPQT
+972 
-985 VTPTLPYLWMYQIQF
+985 
-1000 FDNGTEKAMTPV
+1000 EK
-1012 IIGSHG
+1012 GDKGDKGERG
-1018 LQGLQGPK
+1018 LQGLQGIQGPK

-1051 DKGAGF
+1051 DRGGGF
-1057 SQTDQTKAYIG
+1057 SQTDQSKAYIG
-1068 MYQDFTATDS
+1068 MYQDFDATDS
-1078 TNPASYRWTK
+1078 TNPTAYRWTK

-1107 DGRTVYI
+1107 DGRTPYV

-1161 KIEVGG
+1161 RIDGGFTNIYALSKNKEITANHAADFRLDISSGTISFKTTGSDAFVGHAVAHPNPYRPVYGVKIPVMSG
-1167 RNYAEDY
+1167 RSILIHITNDKFTKNYVSYFDS
-1174 DFNRGMWEY
+1174 N
-1183 SQGDA
+1183 SNT
-1188 SVKSIDFTNGIYTV
+1188 VKSFSGHFTNKFSLNPSQLSGVSFITLRYGVGHSNMPIGTVLETKVKVEYGTIYTD
-1202 TTSTN
+1202 
-1207 TWHQLQIHSES
+1207 W
-1218 GGRLGGKLDSNAL
+1218 
-1231 LDLEVGETY
+1231 
-1240 TLSVEVK
+1240 
-1247 VNSGSPKFWL
+1247 SP
-1257 ELRDNGIANYN
+1257 
-1268 AVVTH
+1268 
-1273 LGGSSTAITATSEW
+1273 
-1287 VRYSVTGTI
+1287 
-1296 KPNSDFGNRR
+1296 
-1306 IILGYNEIGSI
+1306 
-1317 SFRKVEL
+1317 
-1324 TRGIAFT
+1324 
-1331 DSGRAPEDTD
+1331 APEDTENQINSK
-1341 AQFEAVNQRMRE
+1341 ANQEEVNALNERMRE

-1420 EKTLGENSLML
+1420 EKALGENALML

-1501 KRNPDVNVWRYV
+1501 KRNPDINVWRYV

>member
-1 MLLAVHDSQM
+1 MLLTVHDSQM

-21 QDTLS
+21 QGTLN
-26 YSDDKWHRVLDT
+26 YRNDKWHRVLET

-47 PKKNLEADTVF
+47 PKKDLEADSAF
-58 GKVYSHLNE
+58 NKVYSHLNE

-77 RNFVFVVAKVEET
+77 RNFVFVVAKVEES
-90 YQSIRCTCLNL
+90 YLAIKCTCLNL

-114 ASKAMSFVEYCNA
+114 AKSAMSFVQYCEV
-127 LGLTTYKGFSIGI
+127 LGLTTYKGFGIGI
-140 NEISDKRLTLEWEGT
+140 NEISDKRLTLDWEGT

-199 TNHGVGRIRKDKIL
+199 NNHGVGRIRKDKIL
-213 RRGKDIKIIE
+213 RRGKDIQIIE

-248 SWKVLN
+248 SWKILN

-287 EQWSKKTLEVDSN
+287 EQWSKKTFEVDS
-300 DPKKIRETGY
+300 DDLKKIRETGY

-320 VTYAVK
+320 VTYTAK

-335 TVRLQDNGFI
+335 TIRLQDSGFI

-355 EQIIS
+355 EQTIS

-427 GKVVHDVNWSWSFGD
+427 GKVVHDVNWSWAFGD
-442 VTSNSQDFL
+442 ARSNSQDFL
-451 VEGSMVTDTKNLI
+451 VEGSMVTDTENLV

-502 FIHTAWADSADGSQ
+502 FVHTAWADSADGSQ

-574 AQGSGVTASTS
+574 AQGSSVTASTS
-585 GWTTTAQYT
+585 GWTTAAQYT

-613 SQTGVPIIIGTHGA
+613 SQTSIPIIIGVHGA
-627 KGDKGDRGN
+627 KGAKGEKGN

-642 DGVGIRSTV
+642 DGVGIRLTT
-651 VTYGISSSDTVQPS
+651 VTYGISSSDTVQPT
-665 SWSSN
+665 SWSNN

-689 DNRTETGYQK
+689 DNHTETGYQK

-720 IRSTVISYAVSTSG
+720 IRSTAIAYARSTSG
-734 TSAPTVGWGEQVPNV
+734 TSAPTTGWGEQVPNV
-749 PNGQYLWTRTIY
+749 PSGQYLWTRTVY

-767 TETAYSVSRM
+767 TETAYSVSKM
-777 GNDGTGLL
+777 GEKGDRGATG
-785 ATWTFYKL
+785 
-793 SNSTTAPQVVP
+793 PQ
-804 IGTST
+804 
-809 NLSHLGPNNTWNSFT
+809 GP
-824 ELSGRDTGWNV
+824 
-835 IDFDKIAK
+835 
-843 SDIIPD
+843 
-849 KPFTWYLEASFDG
+849 
-862 VSNFNGSTSFNIK
+862 
-875 FENYYFNS
+875 
-883 AGSRVYNPLGTR
+883 
-895 DHTASNFSATNST
+895 
-908 SVNNYFSQSITWTVP
+908 Q
-923 RAVYDAIPE
+923 
-932 GGFLNLR
+932 
-939 IRIDRFTKLYY
+939 
-950 HTKNSYVTYGTIPS
+950 
-964 NAAQRGLG
+964 
-972 NYSTYGWKPVPQT
+972 
-985 VTPTLPYLWMYQIQF
+985 
-1000 FDNGTEKAMTPV
+1000 
-1012 IIGSHG
+1012 G

-1051 DKGAGF
+1051 ATGGGF
-1057 SQTDQTKAYIG
+1057 SQTDRAKAYIG

-1107 DGRTVYI
+1107 DGRTPYV

-1161 KIEVGG
+1161 KIELGG

-1188 SVKSIDFTNGIYTV
+1188 SVKNIDFTNGIYTV

-1218 GGRLGGKLDSNAL
+1218 GSRLGGKLDSTAL

-1247 VNSGSPKFWL
+1247 ANSGGPKFWL
-1257 ELRDNGIANYN
+1257 ELRDNGIANYD

-1273 LGGSSTAITATSEW
+1273 LGGTAITATSEW

-1296 KPNSDFGNRR
+1296 KPNSDFSHRR
-1306 IILGYNEIGSI
+1306 IILGYSEIGSI

-1383 EIKQWLAEYKEFAQ
+1383 EVKAWLGEY
-1397 STDKTIEDFT
+1397 
-1407 RSFFKSQERIVEM
+1407 RSFVERSDGQVAGLSQSFFESQARIVEL
-1420 EKTLGENSLML
+1420 EKNLGENALML
-1431 NFVNNYLRASE
+1431 NFVNNYLRASD
-1442 DGVTLGNKDNTEY
+1442 DGVTLGNKDNTDY
-1455 IQITPQGIQLMSAG
+1455 IQITPEGIQLMSAG

-1501 KRNPDVNVWRYV
+1501 RRNPDINVWRYV

>member
-1 MLLAVHDSQM
+1 MLLTVHDSQM
-11 RKVAFLDNAK
+11 RKVAFLDNTK
-21 QDTLS
+21 HETLS

-140 NEISDKRLTLEWEGT
+140 NEVSDKRLTLDWEGT
-155 DTKVKRLLSLA
+155 DTKVKRLLSLV

-177 QFHDDSSI
+177 QFYDDSSI
-185 KAFVINVFKEGDGE
+185 KAFIINVFKEGDGE

-213 RRGKDIKIIE
+213 RRGKDIQVIQ

-233 ALTLKGKEG
+233 ALVLKGKDG
-242 VRINDN
+242 VVINDN

-276 YPSAFEDKETG
+276 YPSAFSDKATG

-355 EQIIS
+355 EQTIS

-427 GKVVHDVNWSWSFGD
+427 GKVIHDVNWSWSFGAT
-442 VTSNSQDFL
+442 TSNSQDFL
-451 VEGSMVTDTKNLI
+451 VEGSMVIDTENLV
-464 VTALSQGREVAK
+464 VTALSQGREVAR

-484 FDGAIGKPGLAGA
+484 FDGAVGKPGQAGA

-502 FIHTAWADSADGSQ
+502 FIHTAWADSADGSR
-516 GFSTT
+516 GFNTT
-521 VSTGKAY
+521 VSSGKAY

-543 DPTDYRRYNWS
+543 DPTDYRLYKWS
-554 KTKGDAGRGIVR
+554 KTKGDDGRGIV
-566 TTHYFLAT
+566 TVTHYFLAT
-574 AQGSGVTASTS
+574 AQGSGVQVSTS

-602 NYTVTEYSDNT
+602 NYTVTQYSDNT
-613 SQTGVPIIIGTHGA
+613 SQTSVPIIIGTHGA
-627 KGDKGDRGN
+627 KGDKGD

-651 VTYGISSSDTVQPS
+651 VTYGLSSSDTVQPS
-665 SWSSN
+665 TWSSN

-689 DNRTETGYQK
+689 DNHTETGYQK

-720 IRSTVISYAVSTSG
+720 IRSTAISYAVSTSG
-734 TSAPTVGWGEQVPNV
+734 TSAPTVGWDEQVPSV
-749 PNGQYLWTRTIY
+749 PNGQYLWTRTVY

-767 TETAYSVSRM
+767 TETAYSVSKM
-777 GNDGTGLL
+777 GETGAKGDKGDTGPRGPQGERGIAGATGATGSPGPKGADGRSSYIHIKYAPVINPNDSQITDTPNAYIGVYTDYNQADSTRAGAYTWSKWQGKDGANGVAGAKGADGRTTYVHFAYANSANGQTNFSTSYFDGALYMGTLTDYTQ
-785 ATWTFYKL
+785 AD
-793 SNSTTAPQVVP
+793 
-804 IGTST
+804 ST
-809 NLSHLGPNNTWNSFT
+809 NYAAYTWSRLKG
-824 ELSGRDTGWNV
+824 EKG
-835 IDFDKIAK
+835 DKG
-843 SDIIPD
+843 D
-849 KPFTWYLEASFDG
+849 KGE
-862 VSNFNGSTSFNIK
+862 
-875 FENYYFNS
+875 
-883 AGSRVYNPLGTR
+883 R
-895 DHTASNFSATNST
+895 
-908 SVNNYFSQSITWTVP
+908 
-923 RAVYDAIPE
+923 
-932 GGFLNLR
+932 
-939 IRIDRFTKLYY
+939 
-950 HTKNSYVTYGTIPS
+950 
-964 NAAQRGLG
+964 
-972 NYSTYGWKPVPQT
+972 
-985 VTPTLPYLWMYQIQF
+985 
-1000 FDNGTEKAMTPV
+1000 
-1012 IIGSHG
+1012 G
-1018 LQGLQGPK
+1018 LQGLQGIQGPK

-1051 DKGAGF
+1051 ATGGGF
-1057 SQTDQTKAYIG
+1057 SQTDQSKAYIG
-1068 MYQDFTATDS
+1068 MYQDFNATDS
-1078 TNPASYRWTK
+1078 NNPASYRWSK

-1096 GAQGVPGPKGA
+1096 GAQGVPGLKGA
-1107 DGRTVYI
+1107 DGRTPYV

-1167 RNYAEDY
+1167 RNYFKGFKHNEEITLKNY
-1174 DFNRGMWEY
+1174 QNVG
-1183 SQGDA
+1183 S
-1188 SVKSIDFTNGIYTV
+1188 FTQFHDCLTYELPESEGKTFTISFEAISPNGETPIEIYNQNHGPQYFYFPSRRIGIVGTIWQKFTRTV
-1202 TTSTN
+1202 TVATQNVSNTTN
-1207 TWHQLQIHSES
+1207 
-1218 GGRLGGKLDSNAL
+1218 SNRIEIYAPSKT
-1231 LDLEVGETY
+1231 G
-1240 TLSVEVK
+1240 VK
-1247 VNSGSPKFWL
+1247 IRN
-1257 ELRDNGIANYN
+1257 I
-1268 AVVTH
+1268 
-1273 LGGSSTAITATSEW
+1273 
-1287 VRYSVTGTI
+1287 
-1296 KPNSDFGNRR
+1296 
-1306 IILGYNEIGSI
+1306 
-1317 SFRKVEL
+1317 KVEL
-1324 TRGIAFT
+1324 GTVAT
-1331 DSGRAPEDTD
+1331 DWTPAPEDTD

-1353 EAEQQAYELTKLQ
+1353 EAERQTYELTKLQ
-1366 EQAQSIRV
+1366 EQAQSMRV

-1397 STDKTIEDFT
+1397 STDKTIDNFS
-1407 RSFFKSQERIVEM
+1407 RSFFQSQERIVEM
-1420 EKTLGENSLML
+1420 EKALGENALML

-1455 IQITPQGIQLMSAG
+1455 IQVTPQGIQLMSAG

-1488 DSLQVGK
+1488 DSLQVG
-1495 FRFEQS
+1495 FYRFEQS
-1501 KRNPDVNVWRYV
+1501 KRNPAVNVWRYV

>member
-1 MLLAVHDSQM
+1 MLLTVHDSQM
-11 RKVAFLDNAK
+11 RKVAFLDNTK
-21 QDTLS
+21 HETLS

-77 RNFVFVVAKVEET
+77 RNFIFVVAKVEET

-140 NEISDKRLTLEWEGT
+140 NEVSDKRLTLDWEGT

-177 QFHDDSSI
+177 QFYDDSSI
-185 KAFVINVFKEGDGE
+185 KAFIINVFKEGDGE

-213 RRGKDIKIIE
+213 RRGKDIAVIQ

-233 ALTLKGKEG
+233 ALVLKGKDG
-242 VRINDN
+242 VVINDN

-276 YPSAFEDKETG
+276 YPSAFSDKATG

-355 EQIIS
+355 EQTIS

-427 GKVVHDVNWSWSFGD
+427 GKVIHDVNWSWSLGN
-442 VTSNSQDFL
+442 VKTNSQDFL
-451 VEGSMVTDTKNLI
+451 VEGSMVTDTENLV
-464 VTALSQGREVAK
+464 VTALSQGREVAR

-484 FDGAIGKPGLAGA
+484 FDGAVGRPGQAGA

-502 FIHTAWADSADGSQ
+502 FIHTAWADSADGSR
-516 GFSTT
+516 GFNTT
-521 VSTGKAY
+521 VSSGKAY

-554 KTKGDAGRGIVR
+554 KTKGDAGRGIVN

-613 SQTGVPIIIGTHGA
+613 SQTSIPIIIGVHGA
-627 KGDKGDRGN
+627 KGEKGN

-642 DGVGIRSTV
+642 DGVGIRLTT

-665 SWSSN
+665 SWSNN

-682 KTVWTYT
+682 RTVWTYT
-689 DNRTETGYQK
+689 DNHTETGYQK

-720 IRSTVISYAVSTSG
+720 IRSTAISYAVSTSG
-734 TSAPTVGWGEQVPNV
+734 TSAPTTGWGEQVPNV
-749 PNGQYLWTRTIY
+749 PSGQYLWTRTVY

-767 TETAYSVSRM
+767 TETAYSVSKM
-777 GNDGTGLL
+777 G
-785 ATWTFYKL
+785 
-793 SNSTTAPQVVP
+793 
-804 IGTST
+804 
-809 NLSHLGPNNTWNSFT
+809 
-824 ELSGRDTGWNV
+824 
-835 IDFDKIAK
+835 
-843 SDIIPD
+843 
-849 KPFTWYLEASFDG
+849 
-862 VSNFNGSTSFNIK
+862 
-875 FENYYFNS
+875 EN
-883 AGSRVYNPLGTR
+883 
-895 DHTASNFSATNST
+895 
-908 SVNNYFSQSITWTVP
+908 
-923 RAVYDAIPE
+923 
-932 GGFLNLR
+932 
-939 IRIDRFTKLYY
+939 
-950 HTKNSYVTYGTIPS
+950 
-964 NAAQRGLG
+964 
-972 NYSTYGWKPVPQT
+972 
-985 VTPTLPYLWMYQIQF
+985 
-1000 FDNGTEKAMTPV
+1000 
-1012 IIGSHG
+1012 
-1018 LQGLQGPK
+1018 
-1026 GDQGIPGAK
+1026 
-1035 GADGRTQYTH
+1035 GADGR
-1045 IAYADN
+1045 
-1051 DKGAGF
+1051 
-1057 SQTDQTKAYIG
+1057 S
-1068 MYQDFTATDS
+1068 
-1078 TNPASYRWTK
+1078 P
-1088 WKGDKGDT
+1088 
-1096 GAQGVPGPKGA
+1096 
-1107 DGRTVYI
+1107 YI
-1114 HFAYSDNADGTGLTT
+1114 HWAYSDNADGTGLTT

-1167 RNYAEDY
+1167 INLLTGTDEESVYISKDPAAMEFLRTPY
-1174 DFNRGMWEY
+1174 DLAKVFDKHGL
-1183 SQGDA
+1183 
-1188 SVKSIDFTNGIYTV
+1188 V
-1202 TTSTN
+1202 
-1207 TWHQLQIHSES
+1207 
-1218 GGRLGGKLDSNAL
+1218 
-1231 LDLEVGETY
+1231 TY
-1240 TLSVEVK
+1240 TLSFDLKADKDGAVHVYMQ
-1247 VNSGSPKFWL
+1247 NGSGSRYGGLHADIGVTTEWKRYHVTFTPTEGNMELSESFLAFYGVYGTGVVPYARKFKLEKGTVPTDWSLAIEDWQL
-1257 ELRDNGIANYN
+1257 ELNSKANQEEVN
-1268 AVVTH
+1268 A
-1273 LGGSSTAITATSEW
+1273 L
-1287 VRYSVTGTI
+1287 
-1296 KPNSDFGNRR
+1296 
-1306 IILGYNEIGSI
+1306 NE
-1317 SFRKVEL
+1317 
-1324 TRGIAFT
+1324 
-1331 DSGRAPEDTD
+1331 
-1341 AQFEAVNQRMRE
+1341 RMRE

-1397 STDKTIEDFT
+1397 STDKTIDNFS
-1407 RSFFKSQERIVEM
+1407 RSFFQSQERIVEM
-1420 EKTLGENSLML
+1420 EKALGENALML

-1442 DGVTLGNKDNTEY
+1442 DGVTLGKKDNTEY

-1488 DSLQVGK
+1488 DSLQVG
-1495 FRFEQS
+1495 FYRFEQS
-1501 KRNPDVNVWRYV
+1501 KRNPAVNVWRYV

>member
-1 MLLAVHDSQM
+1 MLLTIHDSQM
-11 RKVAFLDNAK
+11 RKVAFLDNTK
-21 QDTLS
+21 QGTLN
-26 YSDDKWHRVLDT
+26 YTNDKWHRVLET

-47 PKKNLEADTVF
+47 PKKDLEADSAF
-58 GKVYSHLNE
+58 NKVYSHLNE

-77 RNFVFVVAKVEET
+77 RNFVFVVAKVEES
-90 YQSIRCTCLNL
+90 YLAIKCTCLNL

-114 ASKAMSFVEYCNA
+114 AKSAMSFAQYCKA

-140 NEISDKRLTLEWEGT
+140 NEISNKRLTLEWEGT

-199 TNHGVGRIRKDKIL
+199 NNHGVGRIRKDKIL
-213 RRGKDIKIIE
+213 RRGKDIQIIE

-276 YPSAFEDKETG
+276 YPSAFEDENTG
-287 EQWSKKTLEVDSN
+287 EQWSKKIFEVDS
-300 DPKKIRETGY
+300 DDLKKIRETGY

-320 VTYAVK
+320 VTYTAK

-335 TVRLQDNGFI
+335 TIRLQDSGFI

-355 EQIIS
+355 EQTIS

-365 QNESVFGNFKALES
+365 QNESIYGNFKALEN

-405 DGGVIFKNHI
+405 EGGVIFKNHI

-427 GKVVHDVNWSWSFGD
+427 GKVVHDVNWSWSFGNA
-442 VTSNSQDFL
+442 TSNSQDYL

-464 VTALSQGREVAK
+464 VTALSQGREVAR

-516 GFSTT
+516 GFNTT

-554 KTKGDAGRGIVR
+554 KTKGDAGRGIVN

-613 SQTGVPIIIGTHGA
+613 SQTSIPIIIGVHGA
-627 KGDKGDRGN
+627 KGDKGD
-636 DGIAGR
+636 DGIPGR
-642 DGVGIRSTV
+642 DGVGIRLTT

-665 SWSSN
+665 SWSNN

-689 DNRTETGYQK
+689 DNHTETGYQK

-720 IRSTVISYAVSTSG
+720 IRSTAIAYAVSTSG

-749 PNGQYLWTRTIY
+749 PSGQYLWTRTIY

-767 TETAYSVSRM
+767 TETAYSVSKM
-777 GNDGTGLL
+777 G
-785 ATWTFYKL
+785 
-793 SNSTTAPQVVP
+793 
-804 IGTST
+804 
-809 NLSHLGPNNTWNSFT
+809 
-824 ELSGRDTGWNV
+824 E
-835 IDFDKIAK
+835 
-843 SDIIPD
+843 
-849 KPFTWYLEASFDG
+849 
-862 VSNFNGSTSFNIK
+862 
-875 FENYYFNS
+875 
-883 AGSRVYNPLGTR
+883 
-895 DHTASNFSATNST
+895 
-908 SVNNYFSQSITWTVP
+908 
-923 RAVYDAIPE
+923 
-932 GGFLNLR
+932 
-939 IRIDRFTKLYY
+939 
-950 HTKNSYVTYGTIPS
+950 
-964 NAAQRGLG
+964 
-972 NYSTYGWKPVPQT
+972 
-985 VTPTLPYLWMYQIQF
+985 
-1000 FDNGTEKAMTPV
+1000 
-1012 IIGSHG
+1012 
-1018 LQGLQGPK
+1018 
-1026 GDQGIPGAK
+1026 K
-1035 GADGRTQYTH
+1035 GADGR
-1045 IAYADN
+1045 
-1051 DKGAGF
+1051 
-1057 SQTDQTKAYIG
+1057 S
-1068 MYQDFTATDS
+1068 
-1078 TNPASYRWTK
+1078 P
-1088 WKGDKGDT
+1088 
-1096 GAQGVPGPKGA
+1096 
-1107 DGRTVYI
+1107 YI
-1114 HFAYSDNADGTGLTT
+1114 HWAYSDNADGTGLVFTDT
-1129 SDNGQRY
+1129 GQRY
-1136 IGHYSD
+1136 QGYYSD

-1161 KIEVGG
+1161 NIKTGASNLLDGTRDLTGNVYPSQNTQDLYNGFRITKSKPSSG
-1167 RNYAEDY
+1167 YSDT
-1174 DFNRGMWEY
+1174 FRGLLNVIPDQT
-1183 SQGDA
+1183 S
-1188 SVKSIDFTNGIYTV
+1188 YTV
-1202 TTSTN
+1202 SFYAKASLPNYTIQCFFWSPNTTLT
-1207 TWHQLQIHSES
+1207 SES
-1218 GGRLGGKLDSNAL
+1218 STGDKRTGGDGVSN
-1231 LDLEVGETY
+1231 VIIGT
-1240 TLSVEVK
+1240 
-1247 VNSGSPKFWL
+1247 
-1257 ELRDNGIANYN
+1257 
-1268 AVVTH
+1268 
-1273 LGGSSTAITATSEW
+1273 EW
-1287 VRYSVTGTI
+1287 RRYSVTWTQTPASSAKSIIIGRNHFKSVTETAEVQVCGVALYEGTI
-1296 KPNSDFGNRR
+1296 AKDWSPSVNDLQSQIDSKANQEE
-1306 IILGYNEIGSI
+1306 INALNE
-1317 SFRKVEL
+1317 
-1324 TRGIAFT
+1324 
-1331 DSGRAPEDTD
+1331 
-1341 AQFEAVNQRMRE
+1341 RMRE

-1374 ELEAKALAS
+1374 ELEAQALAS

-1420 EKTLGENSLML
+1420 EKALGENALML
-1431 NFVNNYLRASE
+1431 SFVNNYLRASE

-1501 KRNPDVNVWRYV
+1501 KRNPDINVWRYV

>member
-1 MLLAVHDSQM
+1 MLLTVHDSQM
-11 RKVAFLDNAK
+11 RKVAFLDNTK
-21 QDTLS
+21 HETLS

-38 ASSTFEFTV
+38 ASSTFEFNV

-90 YQSIRCTCLNL
+90 YQSICCTCLNL

-140 NEISDKRLTLEWEGT
+140 NEVSDKRLTLDWEGT

-177 QFHDDSSI
+177 QFYDDSSI
-185 KAFVINVFKEGDGE
+185 KAFIINVFKEGDGE

-213 RRGKDIKIIE
+213 RRGKDIAVIQ

-233 ALTLKGKEG
+233 ALVLKGKDG
-242 VRINDN
+242 VVINDN

-276 YPSAFEDKETG
+276 YPSAFSDKATG

-355 EQIIS
+355 EQTIS

-427 GKVVHDVNWSWSFGD
+427 GKVIHDVNWSWSLGN
-442 VTSNSQDFL
+442 VKTNSQDFL
-451 VEGSMVTDTKNLI
+451 VEGSMVTDTENLV
-464 VTALSQGREVAK
+464 VTALSQGREVAR

-484 FDGAIGKPGLAGA
+484 FDGAVGRPGQAGA

-502 FIHTAWADSADGSQ
+502 FIHTAWADSADGSR
-516 GFSTT
+516 GFNTT
-521 VSTGKAY
+521 VSSGKAY

-543 DPTDYRRYNWS
+543 DPTDYRLYKWS
-554 KTKGDAGRGIVR
+554 KTKGDDGRGIV
-566 TTHYFLAT
+566 TVTHYFLAT
-574 AQGSGVTASTS
+574 AQGSGVQVSTS

-602 NYTVTEYSDNT
+602 NYTVTQYSDNT
-613 SQTGVPIIIGTHGA
+613 SQTSVPIIIGTHGA
-627 KGDKGDRGN
+627 KGDKGD

-651 VTYGISSSDTVQPS
+651 VTYGLSSSDTVQPS
-665 SWSSN
+665 TWSSN

-689 DNRTETGYQK
+689 DNHTETGYQK

-720 IRSTVISYAVSTSG
+720 IRSTAISYAVSTSG

-767 TETAYSVSRM
+767 TETAYSVSKM
-777 GNDGTGLL
+777 GETGAKGDKGDTGPRGPQGERGIAGAIGATGAPGPKGADGRSSYIHIKYAPVINPNDSQITDTPNAYIGVYTDYNQADSTRASAYTWSKWQGKDGANGVAGAKGADGRTTYVHFAYANSANGQTNFNTSYFDGALYMGTLTDYTQ
-785 ATWTFYKL
+785 AD
-793 SNSTTAPQVVP
+793 
-804 IGTST
+804 ST
-809 NLSHLGPNNTWNSFT
+809 NYAAYTWSRLKG
-824 ELSGRDTGWNV
+824 EKG
-835 IDFDKIAK
+835 DKG
-843 SDIIPD
+843 D
-849 KPFTWYLEASFDG
+849 KGE
-862 VSNFNGSTSFNIK
+862 
-875 FENYYFNS
+875 
-883 AGSRVYNPLGTR
+883 R
-895 DHTASNFSATNST
+895 
-908 SVNNYFSQSITWTVP
+908 
-923 RAVYDAIPE
+923 
-932 GGFLNLR
+932 
-939 IRIDRFTKLYY
+939 
-950 HTKNSYVTYGTIPS
+950 
-964 NAAQRGLG
+964 
-972 NYSTYGWKPVPQT
+972 
-985 VTPTLPYLWMYQIQF
+985 
-1000 FDNGTEKAMTPV
+1000 
-1012 IIGSHG
+1012 G
-1018 LQGLQGPK
+1018 LQGLQGIQGPK

-1051 DKGAGF
+1051 DRGGGF
-1057 SQTDQTKAYIG
+1057 SQTDQSKAYIG

-1078 TNPASYRWTK
+1078 NNPTSYRWSK

-1107 DGRTVYI
+1107 DGRTPYV

-1142 YTQADSTDKTK
+1142 HTRADSTDKTK

-1167 RNYAEDY
+1167 RNYIRDFGFADRHTFDNLQSVWSYERIPDPTSRSGY
-1174 DFNRGMWEY
+1174 HIKAICTQAGGSGFNRIFIDLRASEW
-1183 SQGDA
+1183 QGRTMTYAVDVKA
-1188 SVKSIDFTNGIYTV
+1188 SKTVRMRLGAEAFNNGSKVFDVNVNWQRFV
-1202 TTSTN
+1202 TTDTVNFKNWYRFPFYADGSM
-1207 TWHQLQIHSES
+1207 WSVGDVVYIRDPQLED
-1218 GGRLGGKLDSNAL
+1218 GT
-1231 LDLEVGETY
+1231 V
-1240 TLSVEVK
+1240 
-1247 VNSGSPKFWL
+1247 
-1257 ELRDNGIANYN
+1257 
-1268 AVVTH
+1268 
-1273 LGGSSTAITATSEW
+1273 ATS
-1287 VRYSVTGTI
+1287 
-1296 KPNSDFGNRR
+1296 PCP
-1306 IILGYNEIGSI
+1306 
-1317 SFRKVEL
+1317 
-1324 TRGIAFT
+1324 
-1331 DSGRAPEDTD
+1331 APEDAD

-1353 EAEQQAYELTKLQ
+1353 EAERQAYELTKLQ
-1366 EQAQSIRV
+1366 EQAQSMRV

-1397 STDKTIEDFT
+1397 STDKTIDNFS
-1407 RSFFKSQERIVEM
+1407 RSFFQSQERIVEM
-1420 EKTLGENSLML
+1420 EKALGENALML

-1442 DGVTLGNKDNTEY
+1442 NGVTLGNKDNTEY

-1488 DSLQVGK
+1488 DSLQVG
-1495 FRFEQS
+1495 FYRFEQS
-1501 KRNPDVNVWRYV
+1501 KRNPAVNVWRYV

>member
-1 MLLAVHDSQM
+1 MLLTVHDSQM
-11 RKVAFLDNAK
+11 RKVAFLDNTK
-21 QDTLS
+21 HETLS

-140 NEISDKRLTLEWEGT
+140 NEVSDKRLTLDWEGT

-177 QFHDDSSI
+177 QFYDDSSI
-185 KAFVINVFKEGDGE
+185 KAFIINVFKEGDGE

-213 RRGKDIKIIE
+213 RRGKDIAVIQ

-233 ALTLKGKEG
+233 ALVLKGKDG
-242 VRINDN
+242 VVINDN

-254 DKGEVEFYQKGDT
+254 DKGEVEFYQKGNT

-276 YPSAFEDKETG
+276 YPSAFSDKETG
-287 EQWSKKTLEVDSN
+287 EQWSKKPLEVDSN

-355 EQIIS
+355 EQTIS

-427 GKVVHDVNWSWSFGD
+427 GKVVHDVNWSWSFGAT
-442 VTSNSQDFL
+442 TSNSQDFL
-451 VEGSMVTDTKNLI
+451 VEGSMVTDTENLV
-464 VTALSQGREVAK
+464 VTALSQGREVAR

-484 FDGAIGKPGLAGA
+484 FDGAVGKPGQAGA

-502 FIHTAWADSADGSQ
+502 FIHTAWADSADGSR
-516 GFSTT
+516 GFNTT
-521 VSTGKAY
+521 VSSGKAY

-543 DPTDYRRYNWS
+543 DPTDYRLYKWS
-554 KTKGDAGRGIVR
+554 KTKGDDGRGIV
-566 TTHYFLAT
+566 TVTHYFLAT
-574 AQGSGVTASTS
+574 AQGSGVQVSTS

-602 NYTVTEYSDNT
+602 NYTVTQYSDNT
-613 SQTGVPIIIGTHGA
+613 SQTSVPIIIGTHGA
-627 KGDKGDRGN
+627 KGDKGD
-636 DGIAGR
+636 DGVAGR

-665 SWSSN
+665 TWSSN

-682 KTVWTYT
+682 KTVWSYT
-689 DNRTETGYQK
+689 DNSTETGYQK

-707 NGRDGIP
+707 NGRDGVP

-734 TSAPTVGWGEQVPNV
+734 TSAPTVGWGEQVPSV
-749 PNGQYLWTRTIY
+749 PNGQYLWTRTVY

-777 GNDGTGLL
+777 GENGPVG
-785 ATWTFYKL
+785 
-793 SNSTTAPQVVP
+793 PQ
-804 IGTST
+804 
-809 NLSHLGPNNTWNSFT
+809 GP
-824 ELSGRDTGWNV
+824 
-835 IDFDKIAK
+835 
-843 SDIIPD
+843 
-849 KPFTWYLEASFDG
+849 
-862 VSNFNGSTSFNIK
+862 
-875 FENYYFNS
+875 
-883 AGSRVYNPLGTR
+883 
-895 DHTASNFSATNST
+895 
-908 SVNNYFSQSITWTVP
+908 
-923 RAVYDAIPE
+923 
-932 GGFLNLR
+932 
-939 IRIDRFTKLYY
+939 
-950 HTKNSYVTYGTIPS
+950 
-964 NAAQRGLG
+964 RG
-972 NYSTYGWKPVPQT
+972 
-985 VTPTLPYLWMYQIQF
+985 
-1000 FDNGTEKAMTPV
+1000 ER
-1012 IIGSHG
+1012 G
-1018 LQGLQGPK
+1018 LQGLQGIQGPK
-1026 GDQGIPGAK
+1026 GDQGVPGAK

-1051 DKGAGF
+1051 DRGGGF
-1057 SQTDQTKAYIG
+1057 SQTDQSKAYIG

-1078 TNPASYRWTK
+1078 TNPTSYRWSK

-1107 DGRTVYI
+1107 DGRTPYV

-1167 RNYAEDY
+1167 RNL
-1174 DFNRGMWEY
+1174 W
-1183 SQGDA
+1183 A
-1188 SVKSIDFTNGIYTV
+1188 STKILPYGTVLNPFEVRSTRFYTEIYTDI
-1202 TTSTN
+1202 
-1207 TWHQLQIHSES
+1207 LLES
-1218 GGRLGGKLDSNAL
+1218 NQ
-1231 LDLEVGETY
+1231 TY
-1240 TLSVEVK
+1240 TISYEPEVK
-1247 VNSGSPKFWL
+1247 IGNIAD
-1257 ELRDNGIANYN
+1257 LRIGIGRNLGAGAHNYAADFIPWTSANL
-1268 AVVTH
+1268 A
-1273 LGGSSTAITATSEW
+1273 
-1287 VRYSVTGTI
+1287 TGTFTFTTGNI
-1296 KPNSDFGNRR
+1296 GTDKLFSLRPVINSKNNNTEYHVVFKNFKLEKGT
-1306 IILGYNEIGSI
+1306 
-1317 SFRKVEL
+1317 V
-1324 TRGIAFT
+1324 AT
-1331 DSGRAPEDTD
+1331 DWTPAPEDTD
-1341 AQFEAVNQRMRE
+1341 AQFEVVNQRMRE
-1353 EAEQQAYELTKLQ
+1353 EAERQAYELTKLQ
-1366 EQAQSIRV
+1366 EQAQSMRV

-1397 STDKTIEDFT
+1397 STDKTIDNFS
-1407 RSFFKSQERIVEM
+1407 RSFFQSQERIVEM
-1420 EKTLGENSLML
+1420 EKALGENALML

-1442 DGVTLGNKDNTEY
+1442 NGVTLGNKDNTEY

-1488 DSLQVGK
+1488 DSLQVG
-1495 FRFEQS
+1495 FYRFEQS
-1501 KRNPDVNVWRYV
+1501 KRNPAVNVWRYV

>member
-1 MLLAVHDSQM
+1 MLLTVHDSQM
-11 RKVAFLDNAK
+11 RKVAFLDNTK
-21 QDTLS
+21 HETLS

-140 NEISDKRLTLEWEGT
+140 NEVSDKRLTLDWEGT

-177 QFHDDSSI
+177 QFYDDSSI
-185 KAFVINVFKEGDGE
+185 KAFIINVFKEGDGE

-213 RRGKDIKIIE
+213 RRGKDIAVIQ

-233 ALTLKGKEG
+233 ALVLKGKDG
-242 VRINDN
+242 VVINDN

-254 DKGEVEFYQKGDT
+254 DKGEVEFYQKGNT

-276 YPSAFEDKETG
+276 YPSAFSDKATG

-355 EQIIS
+355 EQTIS

-427 GKVVHDVNWSWSFGD
+427 GKVIHDVNWSWSLGN
-442 VTSNSQDFL
+442 VKTNSQDFL
-451 VEGSMVTDTKNLI
+451 VEGSMVTDTENLV
-464 VTALSQGREVAK
+464 VTALSQGREVAR

-484 FDGAIGKPGLAGA
+484 FDGAVGRPGQAGA

-502 FIHTAWADSADGSQ
+502 FIHTAWADSADGSR
-516 GFSTT
+516 GFNTT
-521 VSTGKAY
+521 VSSGKAY

-543 DPTDYRRYNWS
+543 DPTDYRLYKWS
-554 KTKGDAGRGIVR
+554 KTKGDDGRGIV
-566 TTHYFLAT
+566 TVTHYFLAT
-574 AQGSGVTASTS
+574 AQGSGVQVSTS

-602 NYTVTEYSDNT
+602 NYTVTEYSDGTN
-613 SQTGVPIIIGTHGA
+613 QTGVPIIIGTHGA
-627 KGDKGDRGN
+627 KGDKGN
-636 DGIAGR
+636 DGNPGR

-651 VTYGISSSDTVQPS
+651 VTYGLSTSDTVQPS
-665 SWSSN
+665 TWSAS
-670 VPTLVKGQYLWT
+670 VPTLIKGQYLWT
-682 KTVWTYT
+682 KTVWSYT
-689 DNRTETGYQK
+689 DNSTEAGYQK

-707 NGRDGIP
+707 NGRDGVP

-720 IRSTVISYAVSTSG
+720 IRSTVISYAISTSG
-734 TSAPTVGWGEQVPNV
+734 TSAPTVGWGEQVPSV
-749 PNGQYLWTRTIY
+749 PNGQYLWTRTVY

-767 TETAYSVSRM
+767 TETAYSVSKM
-777 GNDGTGLL
+777 GTDG
-785 ATWTFYKL
+785 K
-793 SNSTTAPQVVP
+793 TTYP
-804 IGTST
+804 
-809 NLSHLGPNNTWNSFT
+809 H
-824 ELSGRDTGWNV
+824 
-835 IDFDKIAK
+835 
-843 SDIIPD
+843 
-849 KPFTWYLEASFDG
+849 Y
-862 VSNFNGSTSFNIK
+862 
-875 FENYYFNS
+875 
-883 AGSRVYNPLGTR
+883 
-895 DHTASNFSATNST
+895 
-908 SVNNYFSQSITWTVP
+908 
-923 RAVYDAIPE
+923 
-932 GGFLNLR
+932 
-939 IRIDRFTKLYY
+939 
-950 HTKNSYVTYGTIPS
+950 
-964 NAAQRGLG
+964 
-972 NYSTYGWKPVPQT
+972 
-985 VTPTLPYLWMYQIQF
+985 
-1000 FDNGTEKAMTPV
+1000 
-1012 IIGSHG
+1012 
-1018 LQGLQGPK
+1018 
-1026 GDQGIPGAK
+1026 
-1035 GADGRTQYTH
+1035 
-1045 IAYADN
+1045 
-1051 DKGAGF
+1051 
-1057 SQTDQTKAYIG
+1057 
-1068 MYQDFTATDS
+1068 
-1078 TNPASYRWTK
+1078 
-1088 WKGDKGDT
+1088 
-1096 GAQGVPGPKGA
+1096 
-1107 DGRTVYI
+1107 
-1114 HFAYSDNADGTGLTT
+1114 AYSDSADGSGLVFTDT
-1129 SDNGQRY
+1129 GQRY
-1136 IGHYSD
+1136 QGYYSD

-1161 KIEVGG
+1161 KIELGG
-1167 RNYAEDY
+1167 RNYILKSDVYATSGSKYFDVSQEFLDY
-1174 DFNRGMWEY
+1174 AYSGRYVTISLDIKGENLVPDSRGLSRIGCELRLNLSDGKSLY
-1183 SQGDA
+1183 LQCQKIVSGNLPRERISVTRQIPQGV
-1188 SVKSIDFTNGIYTV
+1188 SV
-1202 TTSTN
+1202 
-1207 TWHQLQIHSES
+1207 
-1218 GGRLGGKLDSNAL
+1218 
-1231 LDLEVGETY
+1231 VG
-1240 TLSVEVK
+1240 LNK
-1247 VNSGSPKFWL
+1247 VNMYIQVGGTALAGRPKF
-1257 ELRDNGIANYN
+1257 EL
-1268 AVVTH
+1268 
-1273 LGGSSTAITATSEW
+1273 SSS
-1287 VRYSVTGTI
+1287 
-1296 KPNSDFGNRR
+1296 PSDW
-1306 IILGYNEIGSI
+1306 SP
-1317 SFRKVEL
+1317 
-1324 TRGIAFT
+1324 
-1331 DSGRAPEDTD
+1331 APEDIN
-1341 AQFEAVNQRMRE
+1341 AQFESVDSRITE
-1353 EAEQQAYELTKLQ
+1353 EAQRQAYELTKLQ
-1366 EQAQSIRV
+1366 EQAQSMRV

-1383 EIKQWLAEYKEFAQ
+1383 EIKQWLAEYREFAQ
-1397 STDKTIEDFT
+1397 NSDTKVSGLSE
-1407 RSFFKSQERIVEM
+1407 SFYQSQARIVAL
-1420 EKTLGENSLML
+1420 EKDLGENSMML
-1431 NFVNNYLRASE
+1431 NFVNNYLRASD

-1488 DSLQVGK
+1488 DSLQVG
-1495 FRFEQS
+1495 FYRFEQS
-1501 KRNPDVNVWRYV
+1501 KRNPAVNVWRYV

>member
-1 MLLAVHDSQM
+1 MLLTVHDSQM

-21 QDTLS
+21 QGTLN
-26 YSDDKWHRVLDT
+26 YTNDKWHRVLET

-47 PKKNLEADTVF
+47 PKKDLEADSAF
-58 GKVYSHLNE
+58 NKVYSYLNE
-67 KAYVSFKYRG
+67 KAYVSFKYRE
-77 RNFVFVVAKVEET
+77 RNFVFVVAKVEES
-90 YQSIRCTCLNL
+90 YLAIKCTCLNL

-114 ASKAMSFVEYCNA
+114 AKSAMSFVQYCEA
-127 LGLTTYKGFSIGI
+127 LGLTTYKGFGIGI
-140 NEISDKRLTLEWEGT
+140 NEISDKRLTLDWEGT

-199 TNHGVGRIRKDKIL
+199 NNHGVGRIRKDKIL
-213 RRGKDIKIIE
+213 RRGKDIQIIE

-233 ALTLKGKEG
+233 ALILKGKEG

-254 DKGEVEFYQKGDT
+254 GKGEVEFYQKGDT

-287 EQWSKKTLEVDSN
+287 EQWSKKTFEVDS
-300 DPKKIRETGY
+300 DDLKKIRETGY

-320 VTYAVK
+320 VTYTAK

-335 TVRLQDNGFI
+335 TIRLQDSGFI

-355 EQIIS
+355 EQTIS

-365 QNESVFGNFKALES
+365 QNESIYGNFKALEN

-405 DGGVIFKNHI
+405 EGGVIFKNHI

-427 GKVVHDVNWSWSFGD
+427 GKVVHDVNWSWAFGD
-442 VTSNSQDFL
+442 ATSNSQDFL
-451 VEGSMVTDTKNLI
+451 VEGSMVTDTENLV

-516 GFSTT
+516 GFNTT

-543 DPTDYRRYNWS
+543 DPTDYRLYNWS
-554 KTKGDAGRGIVR
+554 KTKGENGRGIIN
-566 TTHYFLAT
+566 TTHYFLAS

-613 SQTGVPIIIGTHGA
+613 SQTSIPIIIGVHGS
-627 KGDKGDRGN
+627 KGDKGEKGN

-642 DGVGIRSTV
+642 DGVGIRLTT

-665 SWSSN
+665 SWSNN

-689 DNRTETGYQK
+689 DNHTETGYQK

-720 IRSTVISYAVSTSG
+720 IRSTAINYAVSTSG

-749 PNGQYLWTRTIY
+749 PSGQYLWTRTVY

-767 TETAYSVSRM
+767 TETAYSVSKM
-777 GNDGTGLL
+777 G
-785 ATWTFYKL
+785 
-793 SNSTTAPQVVP
+793 
-804 IGTST
+804 
-809 NLSHLGPNNTWNSFT
+809 
-824 ELSGRDTGWNV
+824 E
-835 IDFDKIAK
+835 
-843 SDIIPD
+843 
-849 KPFTWYLEASFDG
+849 
-862 VSNFNGSTSFNIK
+862 
-875 FENYYFNS
+875 
-883 AGSRVYNPLGTR
+883 
-895 DHTASNFSATNST
+895 
-908 SVNNYFSQSITWTVP
+908 
-923 RAVYDAIPE
+923 
-932 GGFLNLR
+932 
-939 IRIDRFTKLYY
+939 
-950 HTKNSYVTYGTIPS
+950 
-964 NAAQRGLG
+964 
-972 NYSTYGWKPVPQT
+972 
-985 VTPTLPYLWMYQIQF
+985 
-1000 FDNGTEKAMTPV
+1000 
-1012 IIGSHG
+1012 
-1018 LQGLQGPK
+1018 
-1026 GDQGIPGAK
+1026 K
-1035 GADGRTQYTH
+1035 GADGR
-1045 IAYADN
+1045 
-1051 DKGAGF
+1051 
-1057 SQTDQTKAYIG
+1057 S
-1068 MYQDFTATDS
+1068 
-1078 TNPASYRWTK
+1078 P
-1088 WKGDKGDT
+1088 
-1096 GAQGVPGPKGA
+1096 
-1107 DGRTVYI
+1107 YI
-1114 HFAYSDNADGTGLTT
+1114 HWAYSDNADGTGLTT

-1161 KIEVGG
+1161 KIDVGA
-1167 RNYAEDY
+1167 RNYFTGYTHNEEIVLPIYQNVGSFIQIYNKLSYPLPEAGGKTFTISFEAISPNGDTALY
-1174 DFNRGMWEY
+1174 VYNSNGNPQYFYFNNNNIGTATNAWKKFKVT
-1183 SQGDA
+1183 
-1188 SVKSIDFTNGIYTV
+1188 VKPITRTTYTS
-1202 TTSTN
+1202 STN
-1207 TWHQLQIHSES
+1207 SN
-1218 GGRLGGKLDSNAL
+1218 RLEIYAPSKTG
-1231 LDLEVGETY
+1231 
-1240 TLSVEVK
+1240 VK
-1247 VNSGSPKFWL
+1247 VRN
-1257 ELRDNGIANYN
+1257 I
-1268 AVVTH
+1268 
-1273 LGGSSTAITATSEW
+1273 
-1287 VRYSVTGTI
+1287 
-1296 KPNSDFGNRR
+1296 
-1306 IILGYNEIGSI
+1306 
-1317 SFRKVEL
+1317 KVEL
-1324 TRGIAFT
+1324 GTVAT
-1331 DSGRAPEDTD
+1331 DWSPAPEDIQAD
-1341 AQFEAVNQRMRE
+1341 INALNERMRE

-1407 RSFFKSQERIVEM
+1407 RSFFQSQERIVEM
-1420 EKTLGENSLML
+1420 EKALGENALML
-1431 NFVNNYLRASE
+1431 NFVNNYLRTSE

-1501 KRNPDVNVWRYV
+1501 KRNPDINVWRYV

>member
-1 MLLAVHDSQM
+1 MLLTVHDSQM
-11 RKVAFLDNAK
+11 RKVAFLDNTK
-21 QDTLS
+21 HETLS

-77 RNFVFVVAKVEET
+77 RNFIFVVAKVEET

-140 NEISDKRLTLEWEGT
+140 NEVSDKRLTLDWEGT

-177 QFHDDSSI
+177 QFYDDSSI
-185 KAFVINVFKEGDGE
+185 KAFIINVFKEGDGE

-213 RRGKDIKIIE
+213 RRGKDIAVIQ

-233 ALTLKGKEG
+233 ALVLKGKDG
-242 VRINDN
+242 VVINDN

-276 YPSAFEDKETG
+276 YPSAFSDKATG

-355 EQIIS
+355 EQTIS

-427 GKVVHDVNWSWSFGD
+427 GKVIHDVNWSWSLGN
-442 VTSNSQDFL
+442 VKTNSQDFL
-451 VEGSMVTDTKNLI
+451 VEGSMVTDTENLV
-464 VTALSQGREVAK
+464 VTALSQGREVAR

-484 FDGAIGKPGLAGA
+484 FDGAVGRPGQAGA

-502 FIHTAWADSADGSQ
+502 FIHTAWADSADGSR
-516 GFSTT
+516 GFNTT
-521 VSTGKAY
+521 VSSGKAY

-554 KTKGDAGRGIVR
+554 KTKGDAGRGIVN

-613 SQTGVPIIIGTHGA
+613 SQTSIPIIIGVHGA
-627 KGDKGDRGN
+627 KGEKGN

-642 DGVGIRSTV
+642 DGVGIRLTT

-665 SWSSN
+665 SWSNN

-682 KTVWTYT
+682 RTVWTYT
-689 DNRTETGYQK
+689 DNHTETGYQK

-720 IRSTVISYAVSTSG
+720 IRSTAISYAVSTSG
-734 TSAPTVGWGEQVPNV
+734 TSAPTTGWGEQVPNV
-749 PNGQYLWTRTIY
+749 PSGQYLWTRTVY

-767 TETAYSVSRM
+767 TETAYSVSKM
-777 GNDGTGLL
+777 G
-785 ATWTFYKL
+785 
-793 SNSTTAPQVVP
+793 
-804 IGTST
+804 
-809 NLSHLGPNNTWNSFT
+809 
-824 ELSGRDTGWNV
+824 
-835 IDFDKIAK
+835 
-843 SDIIPD
+843 
-849 KPFTWYLEASFDG
+849 
-862 VSNFNGSTSFNIK
+862 
-875 FENYYFNS
+875 EN
-883 AGSRVYNPLGTR
+883 
-895 DHTASNFSATNST
+895 
-908 SVNNYFSQSITWTVP
+908 
-923 RAVYDAIPE
+923 
-932 GGFLNLR
+932 
-939 IRIDRFTKLYY
+939 
-950 HTKNSYVTYGTIPS
+950 
-964 NAAQRGLG
+964 
-972 NYSTYGWKPVPQT
+972 
-985 VTPTLPYLWMYQIQF
+985 
-1000 FDNGTEKAMTPV
+1000 
-1012 IIGSHG
+1012 
-1018 LQGLQGPK
+1018 
-1026 GDQGIPGAK
+1026 
-1035 GADGRTQYTH
+1035 GADGR
-1045 IAYADN
+1045 
-1051 DKGAGF
+1051 
-1057 SQTDQTKAYIG
+1057 S
-1068 MYQDFTATDS
+1068 
-1078 TNPASYRWTK
+1078 P
-1088 WKGDKGDT
+1088 
-1096 GAQGVPGPKGA
+1096 
-1107 DGRTVYI
+1107 YI
-1114 HFAYSDNADGTGLTT
+1114 HWAYSDNADGTGLTT

-1167 RNYAEDY
+1167 INLLTGTDEESVYISKDPAAMEFLRTPY
-1174 DFNRGMWEY
+1174 DLAKVFDKHGL
-1183 SQGDA
+1183 
-1188 SVKSIDFTNGIYTV
+1188 V
-1202 TTSTN
+1202 
-1207 TWHQLQIHSES
+1207 
-1218 GGRLGGKLDSNAL
+1218 
-1231 LDLEVGETY
+1231 TY
-1240 TLSVEVK
+1240 TLSFDLKADKDGAVHVYMQ
-1247 VNSGSPKFWL
+1247 NGSGSRYGGLHADIGVTTEWKRYHVTFTPTEGNMELSESFLAFYGVYGTGVVPYARKFKLEKGTVPTDWSLAIEDWQL
-1257 ELRDNGIANYN
+1257 ELNSKANQEEVN
-1268 AVVTH
+1268 A
-1273 LGGSSTAITATSEW
+1273 L
-1287 VRYSVTGTI
+1287 
-1296 KPNSDFGNRR
+1296 
-1306 IILGYNEIGSI
+1306 NE
-1317 SFRKVEL
+1317 
-1324 TRGIAFT
+1324 
-1331 DSGRAPEDTD
+1331 
-1341 AQFEAVNQRMRE
+1341 RMRE

-1397 STDKTIEDFT
+1397 STDKTIDNFS
-1407 RSFFKSQERIVEM
+1407 RSFFQSQERIVEM
-1420 EKTLGENSLML
+1420 EKALGENALML

-1455 IQITPQGIQLMSAG
+1455 IQITPQGIRLMSAG

-1501 KRNPDVNVWRYV
+1501 KRNPDINVWRYV

>member
-1 MLLAVHDSQM
+1 MLLTVHDSQM
-11 RKVAFLDNAK
+11 RKVAFLDNTK
-21 QDTLS
+21 HETLS

-140 NEISDKRLTLEWEGT
+140 NEVSDKRLTLDWEGT
-155 DTKVKRLLSLA
+155 DTKVKRLLSLV

-177 QFHDDSSI
+177 QFYDDSSI
-185 KAFVINVFKEGDGE
+185 KAFIINVFKEGDGE

-213 RRGKDIKIIE
+213 RRGKDIQVIQ

-233 ALTLKGKEG
+233 ALVLKGKDG
-242 VRINDN
+242 VVINDN

-276 YPSAFEDKETG
+276 YPSAFSDKETG
-287 EQWSKKTLEVDSN
+287 EQWSKKPLEVDSN

-355 EQIIS
+355 EQTIS

-427 GKVVHDVNWSWSFGD
+427 GKVIHDVNWSWSLGN
-442 VTSNSQDFL
+442 VKTNSQDFL
-451 VEGSMVTDTKNLI
+451 VEGSMVTDTENLV
-464 VTALSQGREVAK
+464 VTALSQGREVAR

-484 FDGAIGKPGLAGA
+484 FDGAVGKPGQAGA

-502 FIHTAWADSADGSQ
+502 FIHTAWADSADGSR
-516 GFSTT
+516 GFNTT
-521 VSTGKAY
+521 VSSGKAY

-543 DPTDYRRYNWS
+543 DPTDYRLYKWS
-554 KTKGDAGRGIVR
+554 KTKGDDGRGIV
-566 TTHYFLAT
+566 TVTHYFLAT

-613 SQTGVPIIIGTHGA
+613 SQTSIPIIIGVHGA
-627 KGDKGDRGN
+627 KGEKGN

-642 DGVGIRSTV
+642 DGVGIRLTT
-651 VTYGISSSDTVQPS
+651 VTYGISSSDTVQPT
-665 SWSSN
+665 SWSNN

-689 DNRTETGYQK
+689 DNHTETGYQK

-720 IRSTVISYAVSTSG
+720 IRSTAIAYARSTSG
-734 TSAPTVGWGEQVPNV
+734 TSAPTTGWGEQVPNV
-749 PNGQYLWTRTIY
+749 PSGQYLWTRTVY

-767 TETAYSVSRM
+767 IETAYSVSKM
-777 GNDGTGLL
+777 G
-785 ATWTFYKL
+785 
-793 SNSTTAPQVVP
+793 
-804 IGTST
+804 
-809 NLSHLGPNNTWNSFT
+809 
-824 ELSGRDTGWNV
+824 E
-835 IDFDKIAK
+835 
-843 SDIIPD
+843 
-849 KPFTWYLEASFDG
+849 
-862 VSNFNGSTSFNIK
+862 
-875 FENYYFNS
+875 
-883 AGSRVYNPLGTR
+883 
-895 DHTASNFSATNST
+895 
-908 SVNNYFSQSITWTVP
+908 
-923 RAVYDAIPE
+923 
-932 GGFLNLR
+932 
-939 IRIDRFTKLYY
+939 
-950 HTKNSYVTYGTIPS
+950 
-964 NAAQRGLG
+964 
-972 NYSTYGWKPVPQT
+972 
-985 VTPTLPYLWMYQIQF
+985 
-1000 FDNGTEKAMTPV
+1000 
-1012 IIGSHG
+1012 
-1018 LQGLQGPK
+1018 
-1026 GDQGIPGAK
+1026 
-1035 GADGRTQYTH
+1035 
-1045 IAYADN
+1045 
-1051 DKGAGF
+1051 
-1057 SQTDQTKAYIG
+1057 
-1068 MYQDFTATDS
+1068 
-1078 TNPASYRWTK
+1078 
-1088 WKGDKGDT
+1088 KGDKGDT
-1096 GAQGVPGPKGA
+1096 GPRGPQGERGIAGAIGATGAPGPKGA
-1107 DGRTVYI
+1107 DGRTPYV

-1129 SDNGQRY
+1129 SDDGQRY

-1161 KIEVGG
+1161 KIKTGASNLLDGTKDLTGNVYSSQNTQDLYNGFRIAKSKPSSG
-1167 RNYAEDY
+1167 YSDT
-1174 DFNRGMWEY
+1174 FRGLLNVIPDQ
-1183 SQGDA
+1183 S
-1188 SVKSIDFTNGIYTV
+1188 SYTV
-1202 TTSTN
+1202 SFYAKASLPNYTIQCFFWSPNTTLT
-1207 TWHQLQIHSES
+1207 SES
-1218 GGRLGGKLDSNAL
+1218 STGDKRASSDGVSNVIIGT
-1231 LDLEVGETY
+1231 DW
-1240 TLSVEVK
+1240 K
-1247 VNSGSPKFWL
+1247 
-1257 ELRDNGIANYN
+1257 
-1268 AVVTH
+1268 
-1273 LGGSSTAITATSEW
+1273 
-1287 VRYSVTGTI
+1287 RYSVTWTQAPASSAKSIIVGRNRFKSVTETAEVQICGVALYEGTI
-1296 KPNSDFGNRR
+1296 AKDWSPSVNDLQSQINSKANQEEVDA
-1306 IILGYNEIGSI
+1306 LNE
-1317 SFRKVEL
+1317 
-1324 TRGIAFT
+1324 
-1331 DSGRAPEDTD
+1331 
-1341 AQFEAVNQRMRE
+1341 RMRE
-1353 EAEQQAYELTKLQ
+1353 EAERQAYELTKLQ

-1397 STDKTIEDFT
+1397 STDKAIEDFT

-1420 EKTLGENSLML
+1420 EKALGENALML
-1431 NFVNNYLRASE
+1431 NFVNNYLRASD

-1488 DSLQVGK
+1488 DSLQVG
-1495 FRFEQS
+1495 FYRFEQS
-1501 KRNPDVNVWRYV
+1501 KRNPAVNVWRYV